1 MFKNKQKHF
10 LISVLLMILFLAA
23 SGTAFSADLNE
34 TSEVPEVSVCKDNL
48 ENSQNDV
55 VGSSEITLNGG
66 KFSDIQKA
74 IDNVGDGG
82 TIHLNGYYSAQNND
96 SVIYVNKNIRIAGGL
111 DTVLDGKNIS
121 CIFSIQKTG
130 SNCQISNL
138 KFVNGMDV
146 HGGAMIILGKNVVVE
161 NSVFENNYANH
172 SGGAIY
178 VLSIFNDSGRYP
190 EEGENLIIKNCNFTN
205 NFAQVA
211 AGAIGVYGNNTQ
223 VIGCNFVSNKVKPA
237 TNHKSYGGAIQIG
250 RDEYN
255 LCSYVVNCNFMG
267 NEAIAHDLNNSH
279 GGAGCVRAGITYQNC
294 KFINNSADQ
303 GGALTYHASGIIEDC
318 VFINNSAKLYGGALS
333 TGYMDMDMD
342 LKVINCNFEQNNAPY
357 GGAVQLKGKNI
368 EIQNSVFNKNTAAVN
383 GGAIN
388 IVAKTVAIGDT
399 EFNKNT
405 AHVNGGAI
413 YINGNKTVI
422 EDSSFMA
429 NEAIPDVEKLDDG
442 LGGAIYINS
451 SSATINKNIF
461 NNNVARNG
469 SAIYYDKSGLNC
481 IISDNAMAENQAW
494 VYALP
499 VYAKSIY
506 YGEDC
511 EVSATLFGGN
521 NIAKYNDLFVSNA
534 IYNNA
539 KQDKI
544 KVNGETPIL
553 GAVDN
558 GKLYQDSR
566 EYNMDI
572 LLTVTHEDGSVA
584 FNKTLKSDFKGQV
597 SNILKNLKPGRY
609 KISATHFEDTYYKY
623 IANVTYFSVF
633 PKADLQLNKSS
644 NLIDA
649 NYGDIVIWTLKITN
663 NGPNVGTGIRLKDL
677 ISDGLIILSCDDEN
691 YDKKTGIL
699 NIDSLN
705 IGESKIINIK
715 TLVNK
720 TGTFINE
727 ASVSGNEYDWD
738 LKNNNDSAGINVNPS
753 ADLAVEILVNDTN
766 PKFNSLVKWTL
777 RVNNNGPDE
786 ATGVVVVCDLLSKD
800 LIYLSSTGNY
810 DVKSGLWNIGTLEMG
825 KSVSIDIVTLV
836 NKTGKITNDANVS
849 GREYD
854 WNLSNNYDNKSID
867 VDVCADL
874 AIEKLV
880 NDTAP
885 KFNSLVEWTL
895 RVTNNGPDTATGVVV
910 CDILPEGLISIDKSF
925 NGTWNVGKLLNN
937 QTKELT
943 IICLV
948 NKTGKLVNIA
958 DIAGNEYD
966 CNLTNNIINKSIEV
980 ASSADLFVKK
990 YVNNTA
996 PDFGEIIKWSVVV
1009 SNNGPDIATNVQV
1022 NDLLDDGL
1030 IFVKSS
1036 STKGSY
1042 DAKSGIWAVDSLA
1055 PETDETL
1062 NIYCKVNKIGKILNF
1077 VSVNST
1083 QYDWNESNN
1092 HDNESV
1098 NAVKI
1103 ADLSVIKLINNSNP
1117 NYNDLIKWTI
1127 IVSNNGPNMATG
1139 VIVNDLLPKSVEY
1152 ISSYLSKG
1160 FYNPVNGIWDVGNL
1174 NAGEKLQL
1182 NIVSKIVKTGDITNV
1197 VNVKGNEKDSN
1208 LTNNHFEKSVH
1219 VKAAADLSIEKSV
1232 SKQEVN
1238 INDLIE
1244 YVIEIINNGPDSAE
1258 NIKVS
1263 ELLNPNLKVISF
1275 ESTKGNFNN
1284 TNNVLTIDSLVD
1296 GEKVRLTINAA
1307 ANVCGNFENKVAVSS
1322 DTFDYDKSNNHDGA
1336 SVFVSENTTEK
1347 IENPVNDTYLLVL
1360 AKNSLQ
1366 KSMISKL
1373 ENLTHLQSL
1382 TSIELP
1388 KTGLPIVLL
1397 LLVSM
1402 ISIGFLPIKISKK
1415 R

>member
-1 MFKNKQKHF
+1 MFKNKQKYF

-48 ENSQNDV
+48 ENSQNNV

-82 TIHLNGYYSAQNND
+82 TIYLNGYYSAQNND

-255 LCSYVVNCNFMG
+255 LCSYVVNCNFIG

-368 EIQNSVFNKNTAAVN
+368 EIQNSVFHKNTAAVN

-429 NEAIPDVEKLDDG
+429 NEAIPDVKKLDDG

-572 LLTVTHEDGSVA
+572 LLTVTHEDGSVV

-644 NLIDA
+644 SLIDA
-649 NYGDIVIWTLKITN
+649 NYGDIVIWTLKIIN

-677 ISDGLIILSCDDEN
+677 IPDGLIILSCDDEN

-705 IGESKIINIK
+705 MGESKIINIK

-777 RVNNNGPDE
+777 RVTNNGPDE
-786 ATGVVVVCDLLSKD
+786 ATGVVVCDLLSKD

-825 KSVSIDIVTLV
+825 KSVFIDIVTLV
-836 NKTGKITNDANVS
+836 NKTGKIANDANVS

-966 CNLTNNIINKSIEV
+966 CNLTNNIVNKSIEV
-980 ASSADLFVKK
+980 AQSADLFVKK

-1009 SNNGPDIATNVQV
+1009 SNNGPDIATNVRV

-1042 DAKSGIWAVDSLA
+1042 DAKSGIWTIDSLA

-1098 NAVKI
+1098 DAVKI

-1219 VKAAADLSIEKSV
+1219 VKPAADLSIEKSV

-1373 ENLTHLQSL
+1373 ENLTHPQSL
-1382 TSIELP
+1382 ISIELP

>member
-388 IVAKTVAIGDT
+388 IVAKTVAIGGT

-429 NEAIPDVEKLDDG
+429 NEAIPDVKKLDDG

-499 VYAKSIY
+499 IYAKSIY

-572 LLTVTHEDGSVA
+572 LLTVTHENGSVA

-677 ISDGLIILSCDDEN
+677 IPDGLIILSCDDEN
-691 YDKKTGIL
+691 YNKKTGIL

-705 IGESKIINIK
+705 MGESKIINIK

-777 RVNNNGPDE
+777 RVTNNGPDE
-786 ATGVVVVCDLLSKD
+786 ATGVVVCDLLSKD

-810 DVKSGLWNIGTLEMG
+810 DVKSGLWNIETLECG

-836 NKTGKITNDANVS
+836 NKTGKIANDASVS
-849 GREYD
+849 GKEYD
-854 WNLSNNYDNKSID
+854 WNLSNNYDNKSIA

-874 AIEKLV
+874 AIKKLV
-880 NDTAP
+880 NDTNP

-966 CNLTNNIINKSIEV
+966 CNLTNNIVNKSIEV

-1030 IFVKSS
+1030 IFVKSN
-1036 STKGSY
+1036 STKGNY
-1042 DAKSGIWAVDSLA
+1042 DVKSGIWTIDSLA

-1127 IVSNNGPNMATG
+1127 IVSNKGPNMATG

-1174 NAGEKLQL
+1174 NVGEKLQL

-1219 VKAAADLSIEKSV
+1219 VKPAADLSIEKSV

-1244 YVIEIINNGPDSAE
+1244 YVIEITNNGPDSAE

-1284 TNNVLTIDSLVD
+1284 TNNVLTIDSLVN

-1307 ANVCGNFENKVAVSS
+1307 ANACGKFENKVAVSS
-1322 DTFDYDKSNNHDGA
+1322 DTFDYDKSNNQDGT

-1373 ENLTHLQSL
+1373 ENLTHPQSL

>member
-294 KFINNSADQ
+294 KFIKNSADQ

-368 EIQNSVFNKNTAAVN
+368 EIQNSVFNKNTATVN

-388 IVAKTVAIGDT
+388 IVAKTVAIGGT

-429 NEAIPDVEKLDDG
+429 NEAIPDVKKLDDG

-499 VYAKSIY
+499 IYAKSIY

-609 KISATHFEDTYYKY
+609 RISATHFEDTYYKY

-644 NLIDA
+644 NLINA

-677 ISDGLIILSCDDEN
+677 IPDGLIILSCDDEN
-691 YDKKTGIL
+691 YNKKTGIL

-705 IGESKIINIK
+705 MGESKIINIK

-777 RVNNNGPDE
+777 RVTNNGPDE
-786 ATGVVVVCDLLSKD
+786 ATGVVVCDLLSKD

-810 DVKSGLWNIGTLEMG
+810 DVKSGLWNIETLESG

-836 NKTGKITNDANVS
+836 NKTGKIANDASVS
-849 GREYD
+849 GKEYD
-854 WNLSNNYDNKSID
+854 WNLSNNYDNKSIA

-874 AIEKLV
+874 AIKKLV
-880 NDTAP
+880 NDTNP

-925 NGTWNVGKLLNN
+925 NGTWNVGKLFNN

-966 CNLTNNIINKSIEV
+966 CNLTNNIVNKSIEV
-980 ASSADLFVKK
+980 AQSADLFVKK
-990 YVNNTA
+990 YVNNTS

-1036 STKGSY
+1036 STKGNY
-1042 DAKSGIWAVDSLA
+1042 DVKSGIWTIDSLA

-1098 NAVKI
+1098 DAVKI

-1127 IVSNNGPNMATG
+1127 FVSNNGPNMATG

-1219 VKAAADLSIEKSV
+1219 VKPAADLSIEKSV

-1307 ANVCGNFENKVAVSS
+1307 ANVCGKFENKVAVSS
-1322 DTFDYDKSNNHDGA
+1322 DTFDYDKSNNQDGT

-1373 ENLTHLQSL
+1373 ENLTHPQSL

>member
-111 DTVLDGKNIS
+111 DTILDGKNIS

-388 IVAKTVAIGDT
+388 IVAKTVAIGGT

-429 NEAIPDVEKLDDG
+429 NEAIPDVKKLDDG

-499 VYAKSIY
+499 IYAKSIY

-644 NLIDA
+644 NLINA

-677 ISDGLIILSCDDEN
+677 IPDGLIILSCDDEN
-691 YDKKTGIL
+691 YNKKTGIL

-705 IGESKIINIK
+705 MGESKIINIK

-777 RVNNNGPDE
+777 RVTNNGPDE
-786 ATGVVVVCDLLSKD
+786 ATGVVVCDLLSKD

-966 CNLTNNIINKSIEV
+966 CNLTNNIVNKSIEV
-980 ASSADLFVKK
+980 AQSADLFVKK
-990 YVNNTA
+990 YVNNTS

-1009 SNNGPDIATNVQV
+1009 SNNGPDIATNVRV

-1042 DAKSGIWAVDSLA
+1042 DAKSGIWTIDSLA

-1098 NAVKI
+1098 DTVKI

-1219 VKAAADLSIEKSV
+1219 VKPAADLSIEKSV

>member
-368 EIQNSVFNKNTAAVN
+368 EIQNSVFNKNTATVN

-388 IVAKTVAIGDT
+388 IVAKTVAIGGT

-429 NEAIPDVEKLDDG
+429 NEAIPDVKKLDDG

-499 VYAKSIY
+499 IYAKSIY

-609 KISATHFEDTYYKY
+609 RISATHFEDTYYKY

-644 NLIDA
+644 NLINA

-677 ISDGLIILSCDDEN
+677 IPDGLIILSCDDEN
-691 YDKKTGIL
+691 YNKKTGIL

-705 IGESKIINIK
+705 MGESKIINIK

-777 RVNNNGPDE
+777 RVTNNGPDE
-786 ATGVVVVCDLLSKD
+786 ATGVVVCDLLSKD

-810 DVKSGLWNIGTLEMG
+810 DVKSGLWNIETLESG

-836 NKTGKITNDANVS
+836 NKTGKIANDDSVS
-849 GREYD
+849 GNEYD
-854 WNLSNNYDNKSID
+854 WNLSNNYDNKSIA

-874 AIEKLV
+874 AIKKLV
-880 NDTAP
+880 NDTNP

-966 CNLTNNIINKSIEV
+966 CNLTNNIVNKSIEV
-980 ASSADLFVKK
+980 AQSADLFVKK
-990 YVNNTA
+990 YVNNTS

-1022 NDLLDDGL
+1022 NDLLDEGL

-1036 STKGSY
+1036 STKGNY
-1042 DAKSGIWAVDSLA
+1042 DVKSGIWTIDSLA

-1098 NAVKI
+1098 DAVKI

-1219 VKAAADLSIEKSV
+1219 VKPAADLSIEKSV

-1307 ANVCGNFENKVAVSS
+1307 ANVCGKFENKVAVSS
-1322 DTFDYDKSNNHDGA
+1322 DTFDYDKSNNQDGT

-1373 ENLTHLQSL
+1373 ENLTHPQSL

>member
-34 TSEVPEVSVCKDNL
+34 TSEVSEVSVCKDNL

-237 TNHKSYGGAIQIG
+237 INHKSYGGAIQIG

-255 LCSYVVNCNFMG
+255 LCSYVVNCNFIG

-388 IVAKTVAIGDT
+388 IVAKTVAIGGT

-429 NEAIPDVEKLDDG
+429 NEAIPDVKKLDDG

-499 VYAKSIY
+499 IYAKSIY

-644 NLIDA
+644 NLINA

-677 ISDGLIILSCDDEN
+677 IPDGLIILSCDDEN
-691 YDKKTGIL
+691 YNKKTGIL

-777 RVNNNGPDE
+777 RVTNNGPDE
-786 ATGVVVVCDLLSKD
+786 ATGVVVCDLLSKD

-810 DVKSGLWNIGTLEMG
+810 DVKSGLWNIETLESG

-836 NKTGKITNDANVS
+836 NKTGKIANDASVS
-849 GREYD
+849 GKEYD
-854 WNLSNNYDNKSID
+854 WNLSNNYDNKSIA

-874 AIEKLV
+874 AIKKLV
-880 NDTAP
+880 NDTNP

-966 CNLTNNIINKSIEV
+966 CNLTNNIVNKSIEV
-980 ASSADLFVKK
+980 AQSADLFVKK
-990 YVNNTA
+990 YVNNTS

-1036 STKGSY
+1036 STKGNY
-1042 DAKSGIWAVDSLA
+1042 DVKSGIWTIDSLA

-1174 NAGEKLQL
+1174 NVGEKLQL

-1219 VKAAADLSIEKSV
+1219 VKPAADLSIEKSV

-1244 YVIEIINNGPDSAE
+1244 YVIEITNNGPDSAE

-1284 TNNVLTIDSLVD
+1284 TNNVLTIDSLVN

-1307 ANVCGNFENKVAVSS
+1307 ANACGKFENKVAVSS
-1322 DTFDYDKSNNHDGA
+1322 DTFDYDKSNNQDGT

-1373 ENLTHLQSL
+1373 ENLTHPQSL

>member
-368 EIQNSVFNKNTAAVN
+368 EIQNSVFNKNTATVN

-388 IVAKTVAIGDT
+388 IVAKTVAIGGT

-429 NEAIPDVEKLDDG
+429 NEAIPDVKKLDDG

-494 VYALP
+494 VYALSI
-499 VYAKSIY
+499 YAKSIY

-609 KISATHFEDTYYKY
+609 RISATHFEDTYYKY

-644 NLIDA
+644 NLINA

-677 ISDGLIILSCDDEN
+677 IPDGLIILSCDDEN
-691 YDKKTGIL
+691 YNKKTGIL

-705 IGESKIINIK
+705 MGESKIINIK

-777 RVNNNGPDE
+777 RVTNNGPDE
-786 ATGVVVVCDLLSKD
+786 ATGVVVCDLLSKD

-810 DVKSGLWNIGTLEMG
+810 DVKSGLWNIETLESG

-836 NKTGKITNDANVS
+836 NKTGKIANDASVS
-849 GREYD
+849 GKEYD
-854 WNLSNNYDNKSID
+854 WNLSNNYDNKSIA

-874 AIEKLV
+874 AIKKLV
-880 NDTAP
+880 NDTNP

-925 NGTWNVGKLLNN
+925 NGTWNVGKLFNN

-966 CNLTNNIINKSIEV
+966 CNLTNNIVNKSIEV
-980 ASSADLFVKK
+980 AQSADLFVKK
-990 YVNNTA
+990 YVNNTS

-1036 STKGSY
+1036 STKGNY
-1042 DAKSGIWAVDSLA
+1042 DVKSGIWTIDSLA

-1098 NAVKI
+1098 DAVKI

-1208 LTNNHFEKSVH
+1208 LTNNHFKKSVH
-1219 VKAAADLSIEKSV
+1219 VKPAADLSIEKSV

-1244 YVIEIINNGPDSAE
+1244 YVIEITNNGPDSAE

-1284 TNNVLTIDSLVD
+1284 TNNVLTIDSLVN

-1307 ANVCGNFENKVAVSS
+1307 ANAWGKFENKVAVSS
-1322 DTFDYDKSNNHDGA
+1322 DTFDYDKSNNQDGT

-1347 IENPVNDTYLLVL
+1347 IEDPVNDTYLLVL

-1366 KSMISKL
+1366 KSMVSKL
-1373 ENLTHLQSL
+1373 ENLTHSQSL

>member
-1 MFKNKQKHF
+1 MFKNKQKYF

-23 SGTAFSADLNE
+23 LGTAFSADLNE
-34 TSEVPEVSVCKDNL
+34 TSKVPEVSVCKDNL
-48 ENSQNDV
+48 ENSQNDI

-74 IDNVGDGG
+74 IDDIDNGG
-82 TIHLNGYYSAQNND
+82 TIHLNGYYSAQNKD
-96 SVIYVNKNIRIAGGL
+96 SHVYVNKNINIVGGS

-138 KFVNGMDV
+138 KFVNGMSG
-146 HGGAMIILGKNVVVE
+146 HGGAMIVLGKNVVIKD
-161 NSVFENNYANH
+161 SVFENNYADYA
-172 SGGAIY
+172 GAAIY
-178 VLSIFNDSGRYP
+178 VCSIFNDSGKYP

-211 AGAIGVYGNNTQ
+211 AGAIGVYGNNTK
-223 VIGCNFVSNKVKPA
+223 VIGCNFVSNKVKP
-237 TNHKSYGGAIQIG
+237 TSNHEAYGGAIQIG

-255 LCSYVVNCNFMG
+255 LCSYVVNCSFINNG
-267 NEAIAHDLNNSH
+267 AIGRNLNNSH
-279 GGAGCVRAGITYQNC
+279 GGAGCVRAGIIYQNC
-294 KFINNSADQ
+294 KFINNSAGQ
-303 GGALTYHASGIIEDC
+303 GGALTYHASGSIEDC

-333 TGYMDMDMD
+333 TGYIDGDME
-342 LKVINCNFEQNNAPY
+342 LIVVNCNFEQNNAPY

-368 EIQNSVFNKNTAAVN
+368 EIHKSIFNKNIAAIN

-388 IVAKTVAIGDT
+388 IIAKTVTVDDV
-399 EFNKNT
+399 EFNKNI
-405 AHVNGGAI
+405 ANVNGGAI
-413 YINGNKTVI
+413 YINGDKTTIV
-422 EDSSFMA
+422 DSSFIA
-429 NEAIPDVEKLDDG
+429 NEAIPDAKKLDDG

-499 VYAKSIY
+499 IYAKSIY

-572 LLTVTHEDGSVA
+572 LLTVTHEEGSVA
-584 FNKTLKSDFKGQV
+584 FNKTLKSDFKGYV

-609 KISATHFEDTYYKY
+609 KVSATHFEDTYYKY
-623 IANVTYFSVF
+623 ITNVTYFSVY

-644 NLIDA
+644 NGIDV
-649 NYGDIVIWTLKITN
+649 NYGDVVIWTLKITN
-663 NGPNVGTGIRLKDL
+663 NGPNIGTGIRLKDL
-677 ISDGLIILSCDDEN
+677 ISEGLIILSCDDEN

-727 ASVSGNEYDWD
+727 ASVSGNEYDWN
-738 LKNNNDSAGINVNPS
+738 LKNNNDSASLNVNPS
-753 ADLAVEILVNDTN
+753 ADLAIEMGVNDTTPN
-766 PKFNSLVKWTL
+766 FNSLVKWTL
-777 RVNNNGPDE
+777 NVTNNGPDK
-786 ATGVVVVCDLLSKD
+786 ATDVVVCDLLSKD

-810 DVKSGLWNIGTLEMG
+810 DVKSELWNIGTLERG

-836 NKTGKITNDANVS
+836 NKTGKITNDASVS

-854 WNLSNNYDNKSID
+854 WNLTNNYDNQSID
-867 VDVCADL
+867 VEVCADL

-880 NDTAP
+880 NDTNP

-925 NGTWNVGKLLNN
+925 NGRWNVGKLINN

-966 CNLTNNIINKSIEV
+966 CNLTNNIVNKSIEV
-980 ASSADLFVKK
+980 AQSADLFVKK
-990 YVNNTA
+990 YVNNTS

-1036 STKGSY
+1036 STKGNY
-1042 DAKSGIWAVDSLA
+1042 DVKSGIWTIDSLA

-1077 VSVNST
+1077 GSVNST

-1219 VKAAADLSIEKSV
+1219 VKPAADLSIEKSV

-1244 YVIEIINNGPDSAE
+1244 YVIEITNNGPDSAE

-1284 TNNVLTIDSLVD
+1284 TNNVLTIDSLAY

-1307 ANVCGNFENKVAVSS
+1307 ANACGKFENKVAVSS
-1322 DTFDYDKSNNHDGA
+1322 DTFDYDKSNNQDGT

-1366 KSMISKL
+1366 KSMVSKL
-1373 ENLTHLQSL
+1373 ENLTHPHSL
-1382 TSIELP
+1382 TTIELP

>member
-23 SGTAFSADLNE
+23 LGTAFSADLNE

-48 ENSQNDV
+48 ENSQNDI

-74 IDNVGDGG
+74 IDDIDNGG
-82 TIHLNGYYSAQNND
+82 TIHLNGYYSAQNKD
-96 SVIYVNKNIRIAGGL
+96 SHVYVNKNINIVGGS

-138 KFVNGMDV
+138 KFVNGMSG
-146 HGGAMIILGKNVVVE
+146 HGGAMIVLGKNVVIKD
-161 NSVFENNYANH
+161 SVFENNYADYA
-172 SGGAIY
+172 GAAIY
-178 VLSIFNDSGRYP
+178 VCSIFNDSGKYP

-211 AGAIGVYGNNTQ
+211 AGAIGVYGNNTK
-223 VIGCNFVSNKVKPA
+223 VIGCNFVSNKVKP
-237 TNHKSYGGAIQIG
+237 TSNHEAYGGAIQIG

-255 LCSYVVNCNFMG
+255 LCSYVVNCSFINNG
-267 NEAIAHDLNNSH
+267 AIGRNLNNSH
-279 GGAGCVRAGITYQNC
+279 GGAGCVRAGIIYQNC
-294 KFINNSADQ
+294 KFINNSAGQ
-303 GGALTYHASGIIEDC
+303 GGALTYHASGSIEDC

-333 TGYMDMDMD
+333 TGYIDGDME
-342 LKVINCNFEQNNAPY
+342 LIVVNCNFEQNNAPY

-368 EIQNSVFNKNTAAVN
+368 EIHKSIFNKNIAAIN

-388 IVAKTVAIGDT
+388 IIAKTVTVDDV
-399 EFNKNT
+399 EFNKNI
-405 AHVNGGAI
+405 ANVNGGAI
-413 YINGNKTVI
+413 YINGDKTTIV
-422 EDSSFMA
+422 DSSFIA
-429 NEAIPDVEKLDDG
+429 NEAIPDAKKLDDG

-499 VYAKSIY
+499 IYAKSIY

-644 NLIDA
+644 NLINA

-677 ISDGLIILSCDDEN
+677 ISEGLIILSCDDEN
-691 YDKKTGIL
+691 YNKKTGIL

-777 RVNNNGPDE
+777 RVTNNGPDE
-786 ATGVVVVCDLLSKD
+786 ATGVVVCDLLSKD
-800 LIYLSSTGNY
+800 LIYLSSTENY
-810 DVKSGLWNIGTLEMG
+810 DVKSGLWNIETLESG

-836 NKTGKITNDANVS
+836 NKTGKIANDASVS
-849 GREYD
+849 GKEYD
-854 WNLSNNYDNKSID
+854 WNLSNNYDNKFIA

-874 AIEKLV
+874 AIKKLV
-880 NDTAP
+880 NDTNP

-966 CNLTNNIINKSIEV
+966 CNLTNNIVNKSIEV
-980 ASSADLFVKK
+980 AQSADLFVKK

-1022 NDLLDDGL
+1022 NDLLDGGL

-1036 STKGSY
+1036 STKGNY
-1042 DAKSGIWAVDSLA
+1042 DVKSGIWTIDSLA

-1160 FYNPVNGIWDVGNL
+1160 FYNLVNGIWDVGNL

-1244 YVIEIINNGPDSAE
+1244 YVIEITNNGPDSAE

-1284 TNNVLTIDSLVD
+1284 TNNVLTIDSLAY

-1307 ANVCGNFENKVAVSS
+1307 ANACGKFENKVAVSS
-1322 DTFDYDKSNNHDGA
+1322 DTFDYDKSNNQNGT

-1366 KSMISKL
+1366 KSMVSKL
-1373 ENLTHLQSL
+1373 ENLTHPQSL
-1382 TSIELP
+1382 TTIELP

>member
-1 MFKNKQKHF
+1 MFKNKQKYF

-48 ENSQNDV
+48 ENSQNNV

-82 TIHLNGYYSAQNND
+82 TIYLNGYYSAQNND

-255 LCSYVVNCNFMG
+255 LCSYVVNCNFIG

-429 NEAIPDVEKLDDG
+429 NEAIPDVKKLDDG

-499 VYAKSIY
+499 IYAKSIY

-644 NLIDA
+644 NLINA

-677 ISDGLIILSCDDEN
+677 IPNGLIILSCDDEN
-691 YDKKTGIL
+691 YNKKTGIL

-705 IGESKIINIK
+705 MGESKIINIK

-786 ATGVVVVCDLLSKD
+786 ATGVVVCDLLSKD

-836 NKTGKITNDANVS
+836 NKTGKIANDASVS
-849 GREYD
+849 GKEYD
-854 WNLSNNYDNKSID
+854 WNLSNNYDNKSIA

-874 AIEKLV
+874 AIKKLV
-880 NDTAP
+880 NDTNP

-966 CNLTNNIINKSIEV
+966 CNLTNDIVNKSIEV
-980 ASSADLFVKK
+980 AQSADLFVKK
-990 YVNNTA
+990 YVNNTS

-1036 STKGSY
+1036 STKGNY
-1042 DAKSGIWAVDSLA
+1042 DVKSGIWTIDSLA

-1098 NAVKI
+1098 DAVKI
-1103 ADLSVIKLINNSNP
+1103 ADLSVIKSINNSNP

-1160 FYNPVNGIWDVGNL
+1160 FYNPVNGTWDVGNL
-1174 NAGEKLQL
+1174 NVGEKLQL

-1219 VKAAADLSIEKSV
+1219 VKPAADLSIEKSV

-1244 YVIEIINNGPDSAE
+1244 YVIEITNNGPDSAE

-1284 TNNVLTIDSLVD
+1284 TNNVLTIDSLVN

-1307 ANVCGNFENKVAVSS
+1307 ANACGKFENKVAVSS
-1322 DTFDYDKSNNHDGA
+1322 DTFDYDKSNNQDGT

-1347 IENPVNDTYLLVL
+1347 IENPVNDTYILVL

-1373 ENLTHLQSL
+1373 ENLTHPQSL

>member
-368 EIQNSVFNKNTAAVN
+368 EIQNSVFNKNTATVN

-388 IVAKTVAIGDT
+388 IVAKTVAIGGT

-429 NEAIPDVEKLDDG
+429 NEAIPDVKKLDDG

-499 VYAKSIY
+499 IYAKSIY

-644 NLIDA
+644 NLINA

-677 ISDGLIILSCDDEN
+677 IPDGLIILSCDDEN
-691 YDKKTGIL
+691 YNKKTGIL

-705 IGESKIINIK
+705 MGESKIINIK

-753 ADLAVEILVNDTN
+753 ADLAVKILVNDTN

-777 RVNNNGPDE
+777 RVTNNGPDE
-786 ATGVVVVCDLLSKD
+786 ATGVVVCDLLSKD

-810 DVKSGLWNIGTLEMG
+810 DVKSGLWNIETLESG

-836 NKTGKITNDANVS
+836 NKTGKIANDASVS
-849 GREYD
+849 GKEYD
-854 WNLSNNYDNKSID
+854 WNLSNNYDNKSIA

-874 AIEKLV
+874 AIKKLV
-880 NDTAP
+880 NDTNP

-966 CNLTNNIINKSIEV
+966 CNLTNNIVNKSIEV
-980 ASSADLFVKK
+980 AQSADLFVKK

-1036 STKGSY
+1036 STKGNY
-1042 DAKSGIWAVDSLA
+1042 DVKSGIWTIDSLA

-1098 NAVKI
+1098 DAVKI

-1174 NAGEKLQL
+1174 NVGEKLQL

-1219 VKAAADLSIEKSV
+1219 VKPAADLSIEKSV

-1244 YVIEIINNGPDSAE
+1244 YVIEITNNGPDSAE

-1263 ELLNPNLKVISF
+1263 ELLNTNLKVISF

-1284 TNNVLTIDSLVD
+1284 TNNVLTIDSLAY

-1307 ANVCGNFENKVAVSS
+1307 ANVCGKFENKVAVSS
-1322 DTFDYDKSNNHDGA
+1322 DTFDYDKSNNQDGT

-1366 KSMISKL
+1366 KSVISKL
-1373 ENLTHLQSL
+1373 ENLTHPQSL

>member
-1 MFKNKQKHF
+1 
-10 LISVLLMILFLAA
+10 MILFLAA
-23 SGTAFSADLNE
+23 LGTAFSADLNE

-146 HGGAMIILGKNVVVE
+146 HGGAMIILGKNVVLE

-429 NEAIPDVEKLDDG
+429 NEAIPDVKKLDDG

-499 VYAKSIY
+499 IYAKSIY

-644 NLIDA
+644 NLINA

-677 ISDGLIILSCDDEN
+677 IPDGLIILSCDDEN
-691 YDKKTGIL
+691 YNKKTGIL

-777 RVNNNGPDE
+777 RVTNNGPDE
-786 ATGVVVVCDLLSKD
+786 ATGVVVCDLLSKD

-810 DVKSGLWNIGTLEMG
+810 DVKSGLWSIGTLEMG

-836 NKTGKITNDANVS
+836 NKTGKIANDASVS
-849 GREYD
+849 GKEYD
-854 WNLSNNYDNKSID
+854 WNLSNNYDNKSIA

-874 AIEKLV
+874 AIKKLV
-880 NDTAP
+880 NDTNP

-966 CNLTNNIINKSIEV
+966 CNLTNNIVNKSIEV
-980 ASSADLFVKK
+980 AQSADLFVKK
-990 YVNNTA
+990 YVNNTS

-1036 STKGSY
+1036 STKGNY
-1042 DAKSGIWAVDSLA
+1042 DAKSGIWTIDSLA

-1127 IVSNNGPNMATG
+1127 IVSNKGPNMATG

-1174 NAGEKLQL
+1174 NVGEKLQL

-1219 VKAAADLSIEKSV
+1219 VKPAADLSIEKSV

-1244 YVIEIINNGPDSAE
+1244 YVIEITNNGPDSAE

-1284 TNNVLTIDSLVD
+1284 TNNVLTIDSLVN

-1307 ANVCGNFENKVAVSS
+1307 ANACGKFENKVAVSS
-1322 DTFDYDKSNNHDGA
+1322 DTFDYDKSNNQDGT

-1373 ENLTHLQSL
+1373 ENLTHPQSL

>member
-255 LCSYVVNCNFMG
+255 LCSYVVNCNFMS

-388 IVAKTVAIGDT
+388 IVAKTVAIGGT

-429 NEAIPDVEKLDDG
+429 NEAIPDVKKLDDG

-499 VYAKSIY
+499 IYAKSIY

-609 KISATHFEDTYYKY
+609 RISATHFEDTYYKY

-644 NLIDA
+644 NLINA

-677 ISDGLIILSCDDEN
+677 IPDGLIILSCDNEN

-777 RVNNNGPDE
+777 RVTNNGPDE
-786 ATGVVVVCDLLSKD
+786 ATGVVVCDLLSKD

-966 CNLTNNIINKSIEV
+966 CNLTNNIVNKSIEV
-980 ASSADLFVKK
+980 AQSADLFVKK
-990 YVNNTA
+990 YVNNTS

-1036 STKGSY
+1036 STKGNY
-1042 DAKSGIWAVDSLA
+1042 DVKSGIWTIDSLA

-1127 IVSNNGPNMATG
+1127 IVSNKGPNMATG
-1139 VIVNDLLPKSVEY
+1139 VTVNDLLPKSVEY

-1219 VKAAADLSIEKSV
+1219 VKPAADLSIEKSV

-1244 YVIEIINNGPDSAE
+1244 YVIEITNNGPDSAE

-1284 TNNVLTIDSLVD
+1284 TNNVLTIDSLVN

-1307 ANVCGNFENKVAVSS
+1307 ANACGKFENKVAVSS
-1322 DTFDYDKSNNHDGA
+1322 DTFDYDKSNNQDGT

-1373 ENLTHLQSL
+1373 ENLTHPQSL

>member
-1 MFKNKQKHF
+1 MFKNKQKYF

-48 ENSQNDV
+48 ENSQNDI

-74 IDNVGDGG
+74 IDDIDNGG
-82 TIHLNGYYSAQNND
+82 TIHLNGYYSAQNKD
-96 SVIYVNKNIRIAGGL
+96 SHVYVNKNINIVGGS

-138 KFVNGMDV
+138 KFVNGMSG
-146 HGGAMIILGKNVVVE
+146 HGGAMIVLGKNVVIKD
-161 NSVFENNYANH
+161 SVFENNYADYA
-172 SGGAIY
+172 GAAIY
-178 VLSIFNDSGRYP
+178 VCSIFNDSGKYP

-211 AGAIGVYGNNTQ
+211 AGAIGVYGNNTK
-223 VIGCNFVSNKVKPA
+223 VIGCNFVSNKVKP
-237 TNHKSYGGAIQIG
+237 TSNHEAYGGAIQIG

-255 LCSYVVNCNFMG
+255 LCSYVVNCSFINNG
-267 NEAIAHDLNNSH
+267 AIGRNLNNSH
-279 GGAGCVRAGITYQNC
+279 GGAGCVRAGIIYQNC
-294 KFINNSADQ
+294 KFINNSAGQ
-303 GGALTYHASGIIEDC
+303 GGALTYHASGSIEDC

-333 TGYMDMDMD
+333 TGYIDGDME
-342 LKVINCNFEQNNAPY
+342 LIVVNCNFEQNNAPY

-368 EIQNSVFNKNTAAVN
+368 EIHKSIFNKNIAAIN

-388 IVAKTVAIGDT
+388 IIAKTVTVDDV
-399 EFNKNT
+399 EFNKNI
-405 AHVNGGAI
+405 ANVNGGAI
-413 YINGNKTVI
+413 YINGDKTTIV
-422 EDSSFMA
+422 DSSFIA
-429 NEAIPDVEKLDDG
+429 NEAIPDAKKLDDG
-442 LGGAIYINS
+442 LGGAIYVNS

-461 NNNVARNG
+461 NNNIARNG

-481 IISDNAMAENQAW
+481 VISDNAMAENQAW

-499 VYAKSIY
+499 ICAKNIY
-506 YGEDC
+506 YGDDC
-511 EVSATLFGGN
+511 EVSATIFGGN

-609 KISATHFEDTYYKY
+609 KVSATHFEDTYYKY

-644 NLIDA
+644 NGIDV

-663 NGPNVGTGIRLKDL
+663 NGPNIGTGIRLKDL
-677 ISDGLIILSCDDEN
+677 ISEGLIILSCDDEN

-727 ASVSGNEYDWD
+727 ASVSGNEYDWN
-738 LKNNNDSAGINVNPS
+738 LKNNNDSASLNVNPS
-753 ADLAVEILVNDTN
+753 ADLAIEMGVNDTTPN
-766 PKFNSLVKWTL
+766 FNSLVKWTL
-777 RVNNNGPDE
+777 NVTNNGPDK
-786 ATGVVVVCDLLSKD
+786 ATDVVVCDLLSKD

-810 DVKSGLWNIGTLEMG
+810 DVKSELWNIGTLERG

-836 NKTGKITNDANVS
+836 NKTGKITNDASVS

-854 WNLSNNYDNKSID
+854 WNLTNNYDNQSID
-867 VDVCADL
+867 VEVCADL

-880 NDTAP
+880 NDTNP

-925 NGTWNVGKLLNN
+925 NGRWNVGKLINN

-948 NKTGKLVNIA
+948 NKTGKLVNID

-966 CNLTNNIINKSIEV
+966 CNLTNNIVNKSIEV
-980 ASSADLFVKK
+980 AQSADLFVKK
-990 YVNNTA
+990 YVNNTS

-1036 STKGSY
+1036 STKGNY
-1042 DAKSGIWAVDSLA
+1042 DVKSGIWTIDSLA

-1077 VSVNST
+1077 GSVNST

-1208 LTNNHFEKSVH
+1208 LTNNYFEKSVH
-1219 VKAAADLSIEKSV
+1219 VKPAADLSIEKSV

-1244 YVIEIINNGPDSAE
+1244 YVIEITNNGPDSAE

-1284 TNNVLTIDSLVD
+1284 TNNVLTIDSLAY

-1307 ANVCGNFENKVAVSS
+1307 ANACGKFENKVAVSS
-1322 DTFDYDKSNNHDGA
+1322 DTFDYDKSNNQDGT

-1366 KSMISKL
+1366 KSMVSKL
-1373 ENLTHLQSL
+1373 ENLTHPQSL
-1382 TSIELP
+1382 TTIELP

>member
-1 MFKNKQKHF
+1 MFKNKLKHF

-130 SNCQISNL
+130 SNCQISSL

-357 GGAVQLKGKNI
+357 GGAVHLKGKNI

-388 IVAKTVAIGDT
+388 IVAKTVAIGGT

-429 NEAIPDVEKLDDG
+429 NEAIPDVKKLDDG

-499 VYAKSIY
+499 IYAKSIY

-644 NLIDA
+644 NLINA

-677 ISDGLIILSCDDEN
+677 IPDGLIILSCDDEN
-691 YDKKTGIL
+691 YNKKTGIL

-705 IGESKIINIK
+705 MGESKIINIK

-777 RVNNNGPDE
+777 RVTNNGPDE
-786 ATGVVVVCDLLSKD
+786 ATGVVVCDLLSKD

-810 DVKSGLWNIGTLEMG
+810 DVKSGLWNIETLESG

-836 NKTGKITNDANVS
+836 NKTGKIANDASVS
-849 GREYD
+849 GKEYD
-854 WNLSNNYDNKSID
+854 WNLSNNYDNKSIA
-867 VDVCADL
+867 VDVCVDL
-874 AIEKLV
+874 AIKKLV
-880 NDTAP
+880 NDTNP

-966 CNLTNNIINKSIEV
+966 CNLTNNIVNKSIEV
-980 ASSADLFVKK
+980 AQSADLFVKK
-990 YVNNTA
+990 YVNNTS

-1022 NDLLDDGL
+1022 NDLLDGGL

-1036 STKGSY
+1036 STKGNY
-1042 DAKSGIWAVDSLA
+1042 DVKSGIWTIDSLA

-1117 NYNDLIKWTI
+1117 NYDDLIKWTI

-1160 FYNPVNGIWDVGNL
+1160 FYNPVNGICDVGNL

-1208 LTNNHFEKSVH
+1208 LTNNHFEKSVY
-1219 VKAAADLSIEKSV
+1219 VKPAADLSIEKSV

-1244 YVIEIINNGPDSAE
+1244 YVIEITNNGPDSAE

-1284 TNNVLTIDSLVD
+1284 TNNVLTIDSLVN

-1307 ANVCGNFENKVAVSS
+1307 ANACGKFENKVAVSS
-1322 DTFDYDKSNNHDGA
+1322 DTFDYDKSNNQDGT

-1373 ENLTHLQSL
+1373 KNLTHPQSL

>member
-255 LCSYVVNCNFMG
+255 LCSYVVNCNFIG

-368 EIQNSVFNKNTAAVN
+368 EIQNSVFNKNTATVN

-388 IVAKTVAIGDT
+388 IVAKTVAIGGT

-429 NEAIPDVEKLDDG
+429 NEAIPDVKKLDDG

-499 VYAKSIY
+499 IYAKSIY

-644 NLIDA
+644 NLINA

-677 ISDGLIILSCDDEN
+677 IPDGLIILSCDDEN
-691 YDKKTGIL
+691 YNKKTGIL

-705 IGESKIINIK
+705 MGESKIINIK

-777 RVNNNGPDE
+777 RVTNNGPDE
-786 ATGVVVVCDLLSKD
+786 ATGVVVCDLLSKD

-810 DVKSGLWNIGTLEMG
+810 DVKSGLWNIETLESG

-836 NKTGKITNDANVS
+836 NKTGKIANDASVS
-849 GREYD
+849 GKEYD
-854 WNLSNNYDNKSID
+854 WNLSNNYDNKSIA

-874 AIEKLV
+874 AIKKLV
-880 NDTAP
+880 NDTNP

-966 CNLTNNIINKSIEV
+966 CNLTNNIVNKSIEV
-980 ASSADLFVKK
+980 AQSADLFVKK
-990 YVNNTA
+990 YVNNTS

-1036 STKGSY
+1036 STKGNY
-1042 DAKSGIWAVDSLA
+1042 DVKSGIWTIDSLA

-1219 VKAAADLSIEKSV
+1219 VKPAADLSIEKSV

-1244 YVIEIINNGPDSAE
+1244 YVIEITNNGPDSAE
-1258 NIKVS
+1258 NINVS

-1284 TNNVLTIDSLVD
+1284 TNNVLTIDSLAY

-1307 ANVCGNFENKVAVSS
+1307 ANACGKFENKVAVSS
-1322 DTFDYDKSNNHDGA
+1322 DTFDYDKSNNQDGT

-1373 ENLTHLQSL
+1373 ENLTHPHSL

>member
-255 LCSYVVNCNFMG
+255 LCSYVVNCNFIG

-388 IVAKTVAIGDT
+388 IVAKTVAIGGT

-429 NEAIPDVEKLDDG
+429 NEAIPDVKKLDDG

-499 VYAKSIY
+499 IYAKSIY

-644 NLIDA
+644 NLINA

-677 ISDGLIILSCDDEN
+677 IPDGLIILSCDDEN
-691 YDKKTGIL
+691 YNKKTGIL

-705 IGESKIINIK
+705 MGESKIINIK

-753 ADLAVEILVNDTN
+753 ADLAVKILVNDTN

-777 RVNNNGPDE
+777 RVTNNGPDE
-786 ATGVVVVCDLLSKD
+786 ATGVVVCDLLSKD

-810 DVKSGLWNIGTLEMG
+810 DVKSGLWNIETLESG

-836 NKTGKITNDANVS
+836 NKTGKIANDASVS
-849 GREYD
+849 GKEYD
-854 WNLSNNYDNKSID
+854 WNLSNNYDNKSIA

-874 AIEKLV
+874 AIKKLV
-880 NDTAP
+880 NDTNP

-895 RVTNNGPDTATGVVV
+895 RVTNNGPDTATGVFV

-966 CNLTNNIINKSIEV
+966 CNLTNNIVNKSIEV
-980 ASSADLFVKK
+980 AQSANLFVKK
-990 YVNNTA
+990 YVNNTS

-1036 STKGSY
+1036 STKGNY
-1042 DAKSGIWAVDSLA
+1042 DVKSGIWTIDSLA

-1127 IVSNNGPNMATG
+1127 IVSNKGPNMATG
-1139 VIVNDLLPKSVEY
+1139 VTVNDLLPKSVEY

-1219 VKAAADLSIEKSV
+1219 VKPAADLSIEKSV

-1244 YVIEIINNGPDSAE
+1244 YVIEITNNGPDSAE

-1284 TNNVLTIDSLVD
+1284 TNNVLTIDSLVN

-1307 ANVCGNFENKVAVSS
+1307 ANACGKFENKVAVSS
-1322 DTFDYDKSNNHDGA
+1322 DTFDYDKSNNQDGT

-1373 ENLTHLQSL
+1373 ENLTHPQSL

>member
-368 EIQNSVFNKNTAAVN
+368 EIQNSVFNKNTATVN

-388 IVAKTVAIGDT
+388 IVAKTVAIGGT

-429 NEAIPDVEKLDDG
+429 NEAIPDVKKLDDG

-499 VYAKSIY
+499 IYAKSIY

-609 KISATHFEDTYYKY
+609 RISATHFEDTYYKY

-644 NLIDA
+644 NLINA

-677 ISDGLIILSCDDEN
+677 IPDGLIILSCDDEN
-691 YDKKTGIL
+691 YNKKTGIL

-705 IGESKIINIK
+705 MGESKIINIK

-777 RVNNNGPDE
+777 RVTNNGPDE
-786 ATGVVVVCDLLSKD
+786 ATGVVVCDLLSKD

-810 DVKSGLWNIGTLEMG
+810 DVKSGLWNIGTLERG

-836 NKTGKITNDANVS
+836 NKTGKIANDASVS
-849 GREYD
+849 GKEYD
-854 WNLSNNYDNKSID
+854 WNLSNNYDNKSIA

-874 AIEKLV
+874 AIKKLV
-880 NDTAP
+880 NDTNP

-925 NGTWNVGKLLNN
+925 NGTWNVGKLFNN

-966 CNLTNNIINKSIEV
+966 CNLTNNIVNKSIEV
-980 ASSADLFVKK
+980 AQSADLFVKK
-990 YVNNTA
+990 YVNNTS

-1036 STKGSY
+1036 STKGNY
-1042 DAKSGIWAVDSLA
+1042 DVKSGIWTIDSLA

-1098 NAVKI
+1098 DAVKI

-1208 LTNNHFEKSVH
+1208 LTNNHFKKSVH
-1219 VKAAADLSIEKSV
+1219 VKPAADLSIEKSV

-1244 YVIEIINNGPDSAE
+1244 YVIEITNNGPDSAE

-1284 TNNVLTIDSLVD
+1284 TNNVLTIDSLVN

-1307 ANVCGNFENKVAVSS
+1307 ANVCGKFENKVAVSS
-1322 DTFDYDKSNNHDGA
+1322 DTFDYDKSNNQDGT

-1373 ENLTHLQSL
+1373 ENLTHPQSL

>member
-255 LCSYVVNCNFMG
+255 LCSYVVNCNFIG

-357 GGAVQLKGKNI
+357 GGAVHLKGKNI

-388 IVAKTVAIGDT
+388 IVAKTVAIGGT

-429 NEAIPDVEKLDDG
+429 NEAIPDVKKLDDG

-499 VYAKSIY
+499 IYVKSIY

-597 SNILKNLKPGRY
+597 SNILKNLKSGRY

-644 NLIDA
+644 NLINA

-677 ISDGLIILSCDDEN
+677 IPDGLIILSCDDEN
-691 YDKKTGIL
+691 YNKKTGIL

-705 IGESKIINIK
+705 MGESKIINIK

-777 RVNNNGPDE
+777 RVINNGPDE
-786 ATGVVVVCDLLSKD
+786 ATGVVVCDLLSKD

-810 DVKSGLWNIGTLEMG
+810 DVKSGLWNIETLESG

-1036 STKGSY
+1036 STKGNY
-1042 DAKSGIWAVDSLA
+1042 DVKSGIWTIDSLA

-1160 FYNPVNGIWDVGNL
+1160 FYNLVNGIWDVGNL

-1182 NIVSKIVKTGDITNV
+1182 NIVFKIVKTGDITNV

-1208 LTNNHFEKSVH
+1208 LTNNHFEKSVY
-1219 VKAAADLSIEKSV
+1219 VKPAADLSIEKSV

-1244 YVIEIINNGPDSAE
+1244 YVIEITNNGPDSAE

-1284 TNNVLTIDSLVD
+1284 TNNVLTIDSLVN

-1307 ANVCGNFENKVAVSS
+1307 ANACGKFENKVAVSS
-1322 DTFDYDKSNNHDGA
+1322 DTFDYDKSNNQDGT

-1366 KSMISKL
+1366 KSMVSKL
-1373 ENLTHLQSL
+1373 ENLTHPQSL

>member
-255 LCSYVVNCNFMG
+255 LCSYVVNCNFMS

-388 IVAKTVAIGDT
+388 IVAKTVAIGGT

-429 NEAIPDVEKLDDG
+429 NEAIPDVKKLDDG

-499 VYAKSIY
+499 IYAKSIY

-644 NLIDA
+644 NLINA

-677 ISDGLIILSCDDEN
+677 IPDGLIILSCDDEN
-691 YDKKTGIL
+691 YNKKTGIL

-705 IGESKIINIK
+705 MGESKIINIK

-777 RVNNNGPDE
+777 RVTNNGPDE
-786 ATGVVVVCDLLSKD
+786 ATGVVVCDLLSKD

-810 DVKSGLWNIGTLEMG
+810 DVKSGLWNIETLESG

-836 NKTGKITNDANVS
+836 NKTGKIANDASVS
-849 GREYD
+849 GKEYD
-854 WNLSNNYDNKSID
+854 WNLSNNYDNKSIA

-874 AIEKLV
+874 AIKKLV
-880 NDTAP
+880 NDTNP

-966 CNLTNNIINKSIEV
+966 CNLTNNIVNKSIEV
-980 ASSADLFVKK
+980 AQSADLFVKK
-990 YVNNTA
+990 YVNNTS

-1036 STKGSY
+1036 STKGNY
-1042 DAKSGIWAVDSLA
+1042 DVKSGIWTIDSLA

-1127 IVSNNGPNMATG
+1127 IVSNKGPNMATG
-1139 VIVNDLLPKSVEY
+1139 VTVNDLLPKSVEY

-1219 VKAAADLSIEKSV
+1219 VKPAADLSIEKSV

-1244 YVIEIINNGPDSAE
+1244 YVIEITNNGPDSAE

-1284 TNNVLTIDSLVD
+1284 TNNVLTIDSLVN

-1307 ANVCGNFENKVAVSS
+1307 ANACGKFENKVAVSS
-1322 DTFDYDKSNNHDGA
+1322 DTFDYDKSNNQDGT

-1366 KSMISKL
+1366 KSMVSKL
-1373 ENLTHLQSL
+1373 ENLTHPQSL

>member
-1 MFKNKQKHF
+1 MFKNKQKYF

-23 SGTAFSADLNE
+23 LGTAFSADLNE

-48 ENSQNDV
+48 ENSQNDI

-74 IDNVGDGG
+74 IDDIDNGG
-82 TIHLNGYYSAQNND
+82 TIHLNGYYSAQNKD
-96 SVIYVNKNIRIAGGL
+96 SHVYVNKNINIVGGS

-138 KFVNGMDV
+138 KFVNGMSG
-146 HGGAMIILGKNVVVE
+146 HGGAMIVLGKNVVIKD
-161 NSVFENNYANH
+161 SVFENNYADYA
-172 SGGAIY
+172 GAAIY
-178 VLSIFNDSGRYP
+178 VCSIFNDSGKYP

-211 AGAIGVYGNNTQ
+211 AGAIGVYGNNTK
-223 VIGCNFVSNKVKPA
+223 VIGCNFVSNKVKP
-237 TNHKSYGGAIQIG
+237 TSNHEAYGGAIQIG

-255 LCSYVVNCNFMG
+255 LCSYVVNCSFINNG
-267 NEAIAHDLNNSH
+267 AIGRNLNNSH
-279 GGAGCVRAGITYQNC
+279 GGAGCVRAGIIYQNC
-294 KFINNSADQ
+294 KFINNSAGQ
-303 GGALTYHASGIIEDC
+303 GGALTYHASGSIEDC

-333 TGYMDMDMD
+333 TGYIDGDME
-342 LKVINCNFEQNNAPY
+342 LIVVNCNFEQNNAPY

-368 EIQNSVFNKNTAAVN
+368 EIHKSIFNKNIAAIN

-388 IVAKTVAIGDT
+388 IIAKTVTVDDV
-399 EFNKNT
+399 EFNKNI
-405 AHVNGGAI
+405 ANVNGGAI
-413 YINGNKTVI
+413 YINGDKTTIV
-422 EDSSFMA
+422 DSSFIA
-429 NEAIPDVEKLDDG
+429 NEAIPDAKKLDDG
-442 LGGAIYINS
+442 LGGAIYVNS

-461 NNNVARNG
+461 NNNIARNG

-481 IISDNAMAENQAW
+481 VISDNAMAENQAW

-499 VYAKSIY
+499 ICAKNIY
-506 YGEDC
+506 YGDDC
-511 EVSATLFGGN
+511 EVSATIFGGN

-609 KISATHFEDTYYKY
+609 NVSATHFEDTYYKY

-644 NLIDA
+644 NGIDV

-663 NGPNVGTGIRLKDL
+663 NGPNIGTGIRLKDL
-677 ISDGLIILSCDDEN
+677 ISEGLIILSCDDEN

-720 TGTFINE
+720 TGTFING

-777 RVNNNGPDE
+777 RVTNNGQDE
-786 ATGVVVVCDLLSKD
+786 ATGVVVCDLLSKD

-810 DVKSGLWNIGTLEMG
+810 DVKSGLWNIETLESG

-836 NKTGKITNDANVS
+836 NKTGKIANDASVS
-849 GREYD
+849 GKEYD
-854 WNLSNNYDNKSID
+854 WNLSNNYDNKSIA

-874 AIEKLV
+874 AIKKLV
-880 NDTAP
+880 NDTNP

-966 CNLTNNIINKSIEV
+966 CNLTNNIVNKSIEV
-980 ASSADLFVKK
+980 AQSADLFVKK
-990 YVNNTA
+990 YVNNTS

-1009 SNNGPDIATNVQV
+1009 SNNGPDIATTVQV

-1036 STKGSY
+1036 STKGNY
-1042 DAKSGIWAVDSLA
+1042 DVKSGIWTIDSLA

-1098 NAVKI
+1098 DAVKI

-1152 ISSYLSKG
+1152 IPSYLSKG

-1174 NAGEKLQL
+1174 NVGEKLQL

-1219 VKAAADLSIEKSV
+1219 VKPAADLSIEKSV

-1244 YVIEIINNGPDSAE
+1244 YVIEITNNGPDSAE

-1284 TNNVLTIDSLVD
+1284 TNNVLTIDSLVN

-1307 ANVCGNFENKVAVSS
+1307 ANACGKFENKVAVSS
-1322 DTFDYDKSNNHDGA
+1322 DTFDYDKSNNQDGT

-1366 KSMISKL
+1366 KSMVSKL
-1373 ENLTHLQSL
+1373 ENLTHPQSL

>member
-1 MFKNKQKHF
+1 MFKNKQKYF

-48 ENSQNDV
+48 ENSQNNV

-82 TIHLNGYYSAQNND
+82 TIYLNGYYSAQNND

-130 SNCQISNL
+130 SSCQISNL

-255 LCSYVVNCNFMG
+255 LCSYVVNCNFIG

-429 NEAIPDVEKLDDG
+429 NEAIPDVKKLDDG

-499 VYAKSIY
+499 VYVKSIY

-572 LLTVTHEDGSVA
+572 LLTVTHEDGSVV

-677 ISDGLIILSCDDEN
+677 IPDGLIILSCDDEN

-777 RVNNNGPDE
+777 RVTNNGPDE
-786 ATGVVVVCDLLSKD
+786 ATGVVVCDLLSKD

-1042 DAKSGIWAVDSLA
+1042 DAKSGIWAIDSLA

-1208 LTNNHFEKSVH
+1208 LTNNHFKKSVH
-1219 VKAAADLSIEKSV
+1219 VKPAADLSIEKSV

-1244 YVIEIINNGPDSAE
+1244 YVIEITNNGPDSAE

-1284 TNNVLTIDSLVD
+1284 TNNVLTIDSLAY

-1373 ENLTHLQSL
+1373 GNLTHPQSL
-1382 TSIELP
+1382 TSIGLP

>member
-1 MFKNKQKHF
+1 MFKNKQKYF

-23 SGTAFSADLNE
+23 SGTAFGVDLNE
-34 TSEVPEVSVCKDNL
+34 NLEVLEVSVCKDNL
-48 ENSQNDV
+48 ENSQNDI

-74 IDNVGDGG
+74 IDDIDNGG
-82 TIHLNGYYSAQNND
+82 TIHLNGYYSAQNKD
-96 SVIYVNKNIRIAGGL
+96 SHVYVNKNINIVGGS

-138 KFVNGMDV
+138 KFVNGMSG
-146 HGGAMIILGKNVVVE
+146 HGGAMIVLGKNVVIKD
-161 NSVFENNYANH
+161 SVFENNYADYA
-172 SGGAIY
+172 GAAIY
-178 VLSIFNDSGRYP
+178 VCSIFNDSGKYP

-211 AGAIGVYGNNTQ
+211 AGAIGVYGNNTK
-223 VIGCNFVSNKVKPA
+223 VIGCNFVSNKVKP
-237 TNHKSYGGAIQIG
+237 TSNHEAYGGAIQIG

-255 LCSYVVNCNFMG
+255 LCSYVVNCSFINNG
-267 NEAIAHDLNNSH
+267 AIGRNLNNSH
-279 GGAGCVRAGITYQNC
+279 GGAGCVRAGIIYQNC
-294 KFINNSADQ
+294 KFINNSAGQ
-303 GGALTYHASGIIEDC
+303 GGALTYHASGSIEDC

-333 TGYMDMDMD
+333 TGYIDGDME
-342 LKVINCNFEQNNAPY
+342 LIVVNCNFEQNNAPY

-368 EIQNSVFNKNTAAVN
+368 EIHKSIFNKNIAAIN

-388 IVAKTVAIGDT
+388 IIAKTVTVDDV
-399 EFNKNT
+399 EFNKNI
-405 AHVNGGAI
+405 ANVNGGAI
-413 YINGNKTVI
+413 YINGDKTTIV
-422 EDSSFMA
+422 DSSFIA
-429 NEAIPDVEKLDDG
+429 NEAIPDAKKLDDG
-442 LGGAIYINS
+442 LGGAIYVNS

-499 VYAKSIY
+499 IYAKSIY

-644 NLIDA
+644 NLINA

-677 ISDGLIILSCDDEN
+677 IPDGLIILSCDDEN
-691 YDKKTGIL
+691 YNKKTGIL

-705 IGESKIINIK
+705 MGESKIINIK

-777 RVNNNGPDE
+777 GVTNNGPDE
-786 ATGVVVVCDLLSKD
+786 ATGVVVCDLLSKD

-810 DVKSGLWNIGTLEMG
+810 DVKSGLWNIETLESG

-836 NKTGKITNDANVS
+836 NKTGKIANDASVS
-849 GREYD
+849 GKEYD
-854 WNLSNNYDNKSID
+854 WNLSNNYDNKSIA

-874 AIEKLV
+874 AIKKLV
-880 NDTAP
+880 NDTNP

-966 CNLTNNIINKSIEV
+966 CNLTNNIVNKSIEV
-980 ASSADLFVKK
+980 AQSADLFVKK
-990 YVNNTA
+990 YVNNTS

-1009 SNNGPDIATNVQV
+1009 SNNGPDIATTVQV

-1036 STKGSY
+1036 STKGNY
-1042 DAKSGIWAVDSLA
+1042 DVKSGIWTIDSLA

-1077 VSVNST
+1077 GSVNST

-1208 LTNNHFEKSVH
+1208 LTNNYFEKSVH
-1219 VKAAADLSIEKSV
+1219 VKPAADLSIEKSV

-1244 YVIEIINNGPDSAE
+1244 YVIEITNNGPDSAE

-1284 TNNVLTIDSLVD
+1284 TNNVLTIDSLAY

-1307 ANVCGNFENKVAVSS
+1307 ANACGKFENKVAVSS
-1322 DTFDYDKSNNHDGA
+1322 DTFDYDKSNNQDGT

-1366 KSMISKL
+1366 KSMVSKL
-1373 ENLTHLQSL
+1373 ENLTHPQSL

>member
-23 SGTAFSADLNE
+23 LGTAFSADLNE

-48 ENSQNDV
+48 ENSQNDI

-74 IDNVGDGG
+74 IDDIDNGG
-82 TIHLNGYYSAQNND
+82 TIHLNGYYSAQNKD
-96 SVIYVNKNIRIAGGL
+96 SHVYVNKNINIVGGS

-138 KFVNGMDV
+138 KFVNGMSG
-146 HGGAMIILGKNVVVE
+146 HGGAMIVLGKNVVIKD
-161 NSVFENNYANH
+161 SVFENNYADYA
-172 SGGAIY
+172 GAAIY
-178 VLSIFNDSGRYP
+178 VCSIFNDSGKYP

-211 AGAIGVYGNNTQ
+211 AGAIGVYGNNTK
-223 VIGCNFVSNKVKPA
+223 VIGCNFVSNKVKP
-237 TNHKSYGGAIQIG
+237 TSNHEAYGGAIQIG

-255 LCSYVVNCNFMG
+255 LCSYVVNCSFINNG
-267 NEAIAHDLNNSH
+267 AIGRNLNNSH
-279 GGAGCVRAGITYQNC
+279 GGAGCVRAGIIYQNC
-294 KFINNSADQ
+294 KFINNSAGQ
-303 GGALTYHASGIIEDC
+303 GGALTYHASGSIEDC

-333 TGYMDMDMD
+333 TGYIDGDME
-342 LKVINCNFEQNNAPY
+342 LIVVNCNFEQNNAPY

-368 EIQNSVFNKNTAAVN
+368 EIHKSIFNKNIAAIN

-388 IVAKTVAIGDT
+388 IIAKTVTVDDV
-399 EFNKNT
+399 EFNKNI
-405 AHVNGGAI
+405 ANVNGGAI
-413 YINGNKTVI
+413 YINGDKTTIV
-422 EDSSFMA
+422 DSSFIA
-429 NEAIPDVEKLDDG
+429 NEAIPDAKKLDDG
-442 LGGAIYINS
+442 LGGAIYVNS

-461 NNNVARNG
+461 NNNIARNG

-499 VYAKSIY
+499 IYAKSIY

-609 KISATHFEDTYYKY
+609 KVSATHFEDTYYKY

-644 NLIDA
+644 NLINA

-677 ISDGLIILSCDDEN
+677 IPDGLIILSFDDEKYN
-691 YDKKTGIL
+691 KKTGIL

-705 IGESKIINIK
+705 MGESKIINIK

-753 ADLAVEILVNDTN
+753 ADLAVKILVNDTN

-777 RVNNNGPDE
+777 RVTNNGPDE
-786 ATGVVVVCDLLSKD
+786 ATGVVVCDLLSKD

-810 DVKSGLWNIGTLEMG
+810 DVKSGLWNIETLESG

-836 NKTGKITNDANVS
+836 NKTGKIANDASVS
-849 GREYD
+849 GKEYD
-854 WNLSNNYDNKSID
+854 WNLSNNYDNKFIA

-874 AIEKLV
+874 AIKKLV
-880 NDTAP
+880 NDTNP

-966 CNLTNNIINKSIEV
+966 CNLTNNIVNKSIEV
-980 ASSADLFVKK
+980 AQSADLFVKK
-990 YVNNTA
+990 YVNNTS

-1036 STKGSY
+1036 STKGNY
-1042 DAKSGIWAVDSLA
+1042 DVKSGIWTIDSLA

-1077 VSVNST
+1077 GSVNST

-1219 VKAAADLSIEKSV
+1219 VKPAADLSIEKSV

-1244 YVIEIINNGPDSAE
+1244 YVIEITNNGPDSAE

-1284 TNNVLTIDSLVD
+1284 TNNVLTIDSLAY

-1307 ANVCGNFENKVAVSS
+1307 ANACGKFENKVAVSS
-1322 DTFDYDKSNNHDGA
+1322 DTFDYDKSNNQDGT

-1366 KSMISKL
+1366 KSMVSKL
-1373 ENLTHLQSL
+1373 ENLTHPQSL
-1382 TSIELP
+1382 TTIELP

>member
-1 MFKNKQKHF
+1 
-10 LISVLLMILFLAA
+10 MILFLAA

-34 TSEVPEVSVCKDNL
+34 TSEGPEVSVCKDNL

-368 EIQNSVFNKNTAAVN
+368 EIQNSVFNKNTATVN

-388 IVAKTVAIGDT
+388 IVAKTVAIGGT

-422 EDSSFMA
+422 EDSSFMV
-429 NEAIPDVEKLDDG
+429 NEAIPDVKKLDDG

-499 VYAKSIY
+499 IYAKSIY

-609 KISATHFEDTYYKY
+609 RISATHFEDTYYKY

-644 NLIDA
+644 NLINA
-649 NYGDIVIWTLKITN
+649 NYGDIIIWTLKITN

-677 ISDGLIILSCDDEN
+677 IPDGLIILSCDDEN
-691 YDKKTGIL
+691 YNKKTGIL

-705 IGESKIINIK
+705 MGESKIINIK

-777 RVNNNGPDE
+777 RVTNNGPDE
-786 ATGVVVVCDLLSKD
+786 ATGVVVCDLLSKD

-810 DVKSGLWNIGTLEMG
+810 DVKSGLWNIGTLERG

-836 NKTGKITNDANVS
+836 NKTGKIANDASVS
-849 GREYD
+849 GKEYD
-854 WNLSNNYDNKSID
+854 WNLSNNYDNKSIA

-874 AIEKLV
+874 AIKKLV
-880 NDTAP
+880 NDTNP

-925 NGTWNVGKLLNN
+925 NGTWNVGKLFNN

-966 CNLTNNIINKSIEV
+966 CNLTNNIVNKSIEV
-980 ASSADLFVKK
+980 AQSADLFVKK
-990 YVNNTA
+990 YVNNTS

-1036 STKGSY
+1036 STKGNY
-1042 DAKSGIWAVDSLA
+1042 DVKSGIWTIDSLA

-1174 NAGEKLQL
+1174 NDGEKLQL

-1208 LTNNHFEKSVH
+1208 LTNNHFKKSVH
-1219 VKAAADLSIEKSV
+1219 VKPAADLSIEKSV

-1244 YVIEIINNGPDSAE
+1244 YVIEITNNGPDSAE

-1284 TNNVLTIDSLVD
+1284 TNNVLTIDSLVN

-1307 ANVCGNFENKVAVSS
+1307 ANAWGKFENKVAVSS
-1322 DTFDYDKSNNHDGA
+1322 DTFDYDKSNNQDGT

-1347 IENPVNDTYLLVL
+1347 IEDPVNDTYLLVL

-1366 KSMISKL
+1366 KSMVSKL
-1373 ENLTHLQSL
+1373 ENLTHSQSL

>member
-1 MFKNKQKHF
+1 MFKNKQKYF

-34 TSEVPEVSVCKDNL
+34 NLEVPEVSVCKDNL
-48 ENSQNDV
+48 ENSQNDI

-74 IDNVGDGG
+74 IDDIDNGG
-82 TIHLNGYYSAQNND
+82 TIHLNGYYSAQNKD
-96 SVIYVNKNIRIAGGL
+96 SHVYVNKNINIVGGS

-138 KFVNGMDV
+138 KFVNGMSG
-146 HGGAMIILGKNVVVE
+146 HGGAMIVLGKNVVIKD
-161 NSVFENNYANH
+161 SVFENNYADYA
-172 SGGAIY
+172 GAAIY
-178 VLSIFNDSGRYP
+178 VCSIFNDSGKYP

-211 AGAIGVYGNNTQ
+211 AGAIGVYGNNTK
-223 VIGCNFVSNKVKPA
+223 VIGCNFVSNKVKP
-237 TNHKSYGGAIQIG
+237 TSNHEAYGGAIQIG

-255 LCSYVVNCNFMG
+255 LCSYVVNCSFINNG
-267 NEAIAHDLNNSH
+267 VIGRNLNNSH
-279 GGAGCVRAGITYQNC
+279 GGAGCVRAGIIYQNC
-294 KFINNSADQ
+294 KFINNSAGQ
-303 GGALTYHASGIIEDC
+303 GGALTYHASGSIEDC

-333 TGYMDMDMD
+333 TGYIDGDME
-342 LKVINCNFEQNNAPY
+342 LIVVNCNFEQNNAPY

-368 EIQNSVFNKNTAAVN
+368 EIHKSIFNKNIAAIN

-388 IVAKTVAIGDT
+388 IIAKTVTVDDV
-399 EFNKNT
+399 EFNKNI
-405 AHVNGGAI
+405 ANVNGGAI
-413 YINGNKTVI
+413 YINGDKTTIV
-422 EDSSFMA
+422 DSSFIA
-429 NEAIPDVEKLDDG
+429 NEAIPDAKKLDDG

-499 VYAKSIY
+499 IYAKSIY

-572 LLTVTHEDGSVA
+572 LLTVTHEEGSVA
-584 FNKTLKSDFKGQV
+584 FNKTLKSDFKGYV

-609 KISATHFEDTYYKY
+609 KVSATHFEDTYYKY
-623 IANVTYFSVF
+623 ITNVTYFSVY

-644 NLIDA
+644 NGIDV
-649 NYGDIVIWTLKITN
+649 NYGDVVIWTLKITN
-663 NGPNVGTGIRLKDL
+663 NGPNIGTGIRLKDL
-677 ISDGLIILSCDDEN
+677 ISEGLIILSCDDEN
-691 YDKKTGIL
+691 YNKKTGIL

-705 IGESKIINIK
+705 MGESKIINIK

-777 RVNNNGPDE
+777 RVTNNGPDE
-786 ATGVVVVCDLLSKD
+786 ATGVVVCDLLSKD

-810 DVKSGLWNIGTLEMG
+810 DVKSELWNIGTLERG

-836 NKTGKITNDANVS
+836 NKTGKITNDASVS

-854 WNLSNNYDNKSID
+854 WNLTNNYDNQSID
-867 VDVCADL
+867 VEVCADL

-880 NDTAP
+880 NDTNP

-925 NGTWNVGKLLNN
+925 NGRWNVGKLINN

-966 CNLTNNIINKSIEV
+966 CNLTNNIVNKSIEV
-980 ASSADLFVKK
+980 AQSADLFVKK

-1009 SNNGPDIATNVQV
+1009 SNNGPDIVTNVQV

-1036 STKGSY
+1036 STKGNY
-1042 DAKSGIWAVDSLA
+1042 DVKSGIWTIDSLA

-1092 HDNESV
+1092 YDNKSV
-1098 NAVKI
+1098 DAVKI

-1244 YVIEIINNGPDSAE
+1244 YVIEITNNGPDSAE

-1284 TNNVLTIDSLVD
+1284 ESNVLTIDELANS
-1296 GEKVRLTINAA
+1296 EKARLTINAT
-1307 ANVCGNFENKVAVSS
+1307 ANVCGKFENKVAVSS
-1322 DTFDYDKSNNHDGA
+1322 DTFDYDKSNNQDGT

-1366 KSMISKL
+1366 KSMVSKL
-1373 ENLTHLQSL
+1373 ENLTHPQSL
-1382 TSIELP
+1382 TTIELP

>member
-1 MFKNKQKHF
+1 MFKNKQKYF

-48 ENSQNDV
+48 ENSQNDIV
-55 VGSSEITLNGG
+55 ESSEITLNGG

-82 TIHLNGYYSAQNND
+82 TIYLNGYYSAQNND

-255 LCSYVVNCNFMG
+255 LCSYVVNCNFIG

-429 NEAIPDVEKLDDG
+429 NEAIPDVKKLDDG

-572 LLTVTHEDGSVA
+572 LLTVTHEDGSVV

-677 ISDGLIILSCDDEN
+677 IPDGLIILSCDDEN

-705 IGESKIINIK
+705 SGESKIINIK

-777 RVNNNGPDE
+777 RVTNNGPDE
-786 ATGVVVVCDLLSKD
+786 ATGVVVCDLLSKD

-810 DVKSGLWNIGTLEMG
+810 DVKSGLWNIGTLEVG

-836 NKTGKITNDANVS
+836 NKTGKIANDANVS

-880 NDTAP
+880 NDTVP

-966 CNLTNNIINKSIEV
+966 CNLTNNIVNKSIEV

-1009 SNNGPDIATNVQV
+1009 SNNGPDIATNVRV

-1042 DAKSGIWAVDSLA
+1042 DAKSGIWTIDSLA

-1098 NAVKI
+1098 DTVKI

-1139 VIVNDLLPKSVEY
+1139 VIVNDLLPKAVEY

-1219 VKAAADLSIEKSV
+1219 VKPAADLSIEKSV

-1244 YVIEIINNGPDSAE
+1244 YVIEITNNGPDSAE

-1373 ENLTHLQSL
+1373 ENLTHPQSL

>member
-368 EIQNSVFNKNTAAVN
+368 EIQNSVFNKNTATVN

-388 IVAKTVAIGDT
+388 IVAKTVAIGGT

-422 EDSSFMA
+422 EESSFMA
-429 NEAIPDVEKLDDG
+429 NEAIPDVKKLDDG

-499 VYAKSIY
+499 IYAKSIY

-677 ISDGLIILSCDDEN
+677 IPDGLIILSCDDEN

-777 RVNNNGPDE
+777 RVTNNGPDE
-786 ATGVVVVCDLLSKD
+786 ATGVVVCDLLSKD

-1042 DAKSGIWAVDSLA
+1042 DAKSGIWAIDSLA

-1077 VSVNST
+1077 VSANST

-1219 VKAAADLSIEKSV
+1219 VKPAADLSIEKSV

>member
-368 EIQNSVFNKNTAAVN
+368 EIQNSVFNKNTATVN

-388 IVAKTVAIGDT
+388 IVAKTVAIGGT

-429 NEAIPDVEKLDDG
+429 NKAIPDVKKLDDG

-499 VYAKSIY
+499 IYAKSIY

-644 NLIDA
+644 NLINA

-677 ISDGLIILSCDDEN
+677 IPDGLIILSCDDEN
-691 YDKKTGIL
+691 YNKKIGIL

-705 IGESKIINIK
+705 MGESKIINIK

-777 RVNNNGPDE
+777 RVTNNGPDE
-786 ATGVVVVCDLLSKD
+786 ATGVVVCDLLSKD

-810 DVKSGLWNIGTLEMG
+810 DVKSGLWNIETLESG

-836 NKTGKITNDANVS
+836 NKTGKIANDASVS
-849 GREYD
+849 GKEYD
-854 WNLSNNYDNKSID
+854 WNLSNNYDNKSIA

-874 AIEKLV
+874 VIKKLV
-880 NDTAP
+880 NDTNP

-966 CNLTNNIINKSIEV
+966 CNLTNNIVNKSIEV
-980 ASSADLFVKK
+980 AQSADLFVKK
-990 YVNNTA
+990 YVNNTS

-1036 STKGSY
+1036 STKGNY
-1042 DAKSGIWAVDSLA
+1042 DVKSGIWTIDSLA

-1092 HDNESV
+1092 HDDESV

-1219 VKAAADLSIEKSV
+1219 VKPAADLSIEKSV

-1244 YVIEIINNGPDSAE
+1244 YVIEITNNGPDSAE

-1284 TNNVLTIDSLVD
+1284 TNNVLTIDSLVN

-1307 ANVCGNFENKVAVSS
+1307 ANACGKFENKVAVSS
-1322 DTFDYDKSNNHDGA
+1322 DTFDYDKSNNQDGT

-1373 ENLTHLQSL
+1373 ENLTHPQSL

>member
-368 EIQNSVFNKNTAAVN
+368 EIQNSVFNKNTATVN

-388 IVAKTVAIGDT
+388 IVAKTVAIGGT

-429 NEAIPDVEKLDDG
+429 NEAIPDVKKLDDG

-499 VYAKSIY
+499 IYAKSIY

-644 NLIDA
+644 NLINA

-677 ISDGLIILSCDDEN
+677 IPDGLIILSCDDEN
-691 YDKKTGIL
+691 YNKKTGIL

-705 IGESKIINIK
+705 MGESKIINIK

-777 RVNNNGPDE
+777 RVTNNGPDE
-786 ATGVVVVCDLLSKD
+786 ATGVVVCDLLSKD

-810 DVKSGLWNIGTLEMG
+810 DVKSGLWNIETLESG

-836 NKTGKITNDANVS
+836 NKTGKIANDASVS
-849 GREYD
+849 GKEYD
-854 WNLSNNYDNKSID
+854 WNLSNNYDNKSIA

-880 NDTAP
+880 NDTTP

-966 CNLTNNIINKSIEV
+966 CNLTNNIVNKSIEV

-990 YVNNTA
+990 YVNNTS

-1036 STKGSY
+1036 STKGNY
-1042 DAKSGIWAVDSLA
+1042 DVKSGIWTIDSLA

-1127 IVSNNGPNMATG
+1127 IVSNKGPNMATG

-1208 LTNNHFEKSVH
+1208 LTNNHFKKSVH
-1219 VKAAADLSIEKSV
+1219 VKPAADLSIEKSV

-1244 YVIEIINNGPDSAE
+1244 YVIEITNNGPDSAE

-1284 TNNVLTIDSLVD
+1284 TNNVLTIDSLVN

-1307 ANVCGNFENKVAVSS
+1307 ANVWGKFENKVAVSS
-1322 DTFDYDKSNNHDGA
+1322 DTFDYDKSNNQDGT

-1366 KSMISKL
+1366 KSMVSKL
-1373 ENLTHLQSL
+1373 ENLTHPQSL

>member
-1 MFKNKQKHF
+1 MFKNKQKYF

-48 ENSQNDV
+48 ENSQNDIV
-55 VGSSEITLNGG
+55 ESSEITLNGG

-82 TIHLNGYYSAQNND
+82 TIYLNGYYSAQNND

-161 NSVFENNYANH
+161 NSVFENNCANY

-388 IVAKTVAIGDT
+388 IVAKTVAIGGT

-429 NEAIPDVEKLDDG
+429 NEAIPDVKKLDDG

-499 VYAKSIY
+499 IYAKSIY

-572 LLTVTHEDGSVA
+572 LLTVTHEDGSVV

-705 IGESKIINIK
+705 MGESKIINIK

-777 RVNNNGPDE
+777 RVTNNGPDE
-786 ATGVVVVCDLLSKD
+786 ATGVVVCDLLSKD

-810 DVKSGLWNIGTLEMG
+810 DVKSGLWNIGTLESG

-874 AIEKLV
+874 AIKKLV
-880 NDTAP
+880 NDTNP

-966 CNLTNNIINKSIEV
+966 CNLANNIVNKSIEV
-980 ASSADLFVKK
+980 AQSADLFVKK
-990 YVNNTA
+990 YVNNTS

-1036 STKGSY
+1036 STKGNY
-1042 DAKSGIWAVDSLA
+1042 DVKSGIWTIDSLA

-1127 IVSNNGPNMATG
+1127 IVSNKGPNMATR

-1219 VKAAADLSIEKSV
+1219 VKPAADLSIEKSV

-1244 YVIEIINNGPDSAE
+1244 YVIEITNNGPDSAE

-1284 TNNVLTIDSLVD
+1284 TNNVLTIDSLVN

-1307 ANVCGNFENKVAVSS
+1307 ANACGKFENKVAVSS
-1322 DTFDYDKSNNHDGA
+1322 DTFDYDKSNNQDGT

-1373 ENLTHLQSL
+1373 ENLTHPQSL

>member
-368 EIQNSVFNKNTAAVN
+368 EIQNSVFNKNTATVN

-388 IVAKTVAIGDT
+388 IVAKTVAIGGT

-429 NEAIPDVEKLDDG
+429 NKAIPDVKKLDDG

-499 VYAKSIY
+499 IYAKSIY

-644 NLIDA
+644 NLINA

-677 ISDGLIILSCDDEN
+677 IPDGLIILSCDDEN
-691 YDKKTGIL
+691 YNKKIGIL

-705 IGESKIINIK
+705 MGESKIINIK

-777 RVNNNGPDE
+777 RVTNNGPDE
-786 ATGVVVVCDLLSKD
+786 ATGVVVCDLLSKD

-810 DVKSGLWNIGTLEMG
+810 DVKSGLWNIETLESG

-836 NKTGKITNDANVS
+836 NKTGKIANDASVS
-849 GREYD
+849 GKEYD
-854 WNLSNNYDNKSID
+854 WNLSNNYDNKSIA

-874 AIEKLV
+874 VIKKLV
-880 NDTAP
+880 NDTNP

-966 CNLTNNIINKSIEV
+966 CNLTNNIVNKSIEV
-980 ASSADLFVKK
+980 AQSADLFVKK
-990 YVNNTA
+990 YVNNTS

-1036 STKGSY
+1036 STKGNY
-1042 DAKSGIWAVDSLA
+1042 DVKSGIWTIDSLA

-1219 VKAAADLSIEKSV
+1219 VKPAADLSIEKSV

-1244 YVIEIINNGPDSAE
+1244 YVIEITNNGPDSAE

-1284 TNNVLTIDSLVD
+1284 TNNVLTIDSLVN

-1307 ANVCGNFENKVAVSS
+1307 ANACGKFENKVAVSS
-1322 DTFDYDKSNNHDGA
+1322 DTFDYDKSNNQDGT

-1373 ENLTHLQSL
+1373 ENLTHPQSL

>member
-368 EIQNSVFNKNTAAVN
+368 EIQNSVFNKNTATVN

-388 IVAKTVAIGDT
+388 IVAKTVAIGGT

-429 NEAIPDVEKLDDG
+429 NEAIPDVKKLDDG

-499 VYAKSIY
+499 IYAKSIY

-609 KISATHFEDTYYKY
+609 RISATHFEDTYYKY

-644 NLIDA
+644 NLINA

-677 ISDGLIILSCDDEN
+677 IPDGLIILSCDDEN
-691 YDKKTGIL
+691 YNKKTGIL

-705 IGESKIINIK
+705 MGESKIINIK

-777 RVNNNGPDE
+777 RVTNNGPDE
-786 ATGVVVVCDLLSKD
+786 ATGVVVCDLLSKD

-810 DVKSGLWNIGTLEMG
+810 DVKSGLWNIETLESG

-836 NKTGKITNDANVS
+836 NKTGKIANDDSVS
-849 GREYD
+849 GNEYD
-854 WNLSNNYDNKSID
+854 WNLSNNYDNKSIA

-874 AIEKLV
+874 AIKKLV
-880 NDTAP
+880 NDTNP

-966 CNLTNNIINKSIEV
+966 CNLTNNIVNKSIEV
-980 ASSADLFVKK
+980 AQSADLFVKK
-990 YVNNTA
+990 YVNNTS

-1036 STKGSY
+1036 STKGNY
-1042 DAKSGIWAVDSLA
+1042 DVKSGIWTIDSLA

-1098 NAVKI
+1098 DAVKI

-1127 IVSNNGPNMATG
+1127 IVLNNGLNMATG

-1219 VKAAADLSIEKSV
+1219 VKPAADLSIEKSV

-1307 ANVCGNFENKVAVSS
+1307 ANVCGKFENKVAVSS
-1322 DTFDYDKSNNHDGA
+1322 DTFDYDKSNNQDGT

-1373 ENLTHLQSL
+1373 ENLTHPQSL

>member
-368 EIQNSVFNKNTAAVN
+368 EIQNSVFNKNTATVN

-388 IVAKTVAIGDT
+388 IVAKTVAIGGT

-429 NEAIPDVEKLDDG
+429 NEAIPDVKKLDDG

-499 VYAKSIY
+499 IYAKSIY

-609 KISATHFEDTYYKY
+609 RISATHFEDTYYKY

-644 NLIDA
+644 NLINA

-677 ISDGLIILSCDDEN
+677 IPDGLIILSCDDEN
-691 YDKKTGIL
+691 YNKKTGIL

-705 IGESKIINIK
+705 MGESKIINIK

-777 RVNNNGPDE
+777 RVTNNGPDE
-786 ATGVVVVCDLLSKD
+786 ATGVVVCDLLSKD

-810 DVKSGLWNIGTLEMG
+810 DVKSGLWNIETLESG

-836 NKTGKITNDANVS
+836 NKTGKIANDDSVS
-849 GREYD
+849 GNEYD
-854 WNLSNNYDNKSID
+854 WNLSNNYDNKSIA

-874 AIEKLV
+874 AIKKLV
-880 NDTAP
+880 NDTNP

-966 CNLTNNIINKSIEV
+966 CNLTNNIVNKSIEV
-980 ASSADLFVKK
+980 AQSADLFVKK
-990 YVNNTA
+990 YVNNTS

-1036 STKGSY
+1036 STKGNY
-1042 DAKSGIWAVDSLA
+1042 DVKSGIWTIDSLA

-1098 NAVKI
+1098 DAVKI

-1208 LTNNHFEKSVH
+1208 LTNNHFKKSVH
-1219 VKAAADLSIEKSV
+1219 VKPAADLSIEKSV

-1244 YVIEIINNGPDSAE
+1244 YVIEITNNGPDSAE

-1284 TNNVLTIDSLVD
+1284 TNNVLTIDSLVN

-1307 ANVCGNFENKVAVSS
+1307 ANAWGKFENKVAVSS
-1322 DTFDYDKSNNHDGA
+1322 DTFDYDKSNNQDGT

-1347 IENPVNDTYLLVL
+1347 IEDPVNDTYLLVL

-1366 KSMISKL
+1366 KSMVSKL
-1373 ENLTHLQSL
+1373 ENLTHSQSL

>member
-23 SGTAFSADLNE
+23 LGTAFSADLNE

-48 ENSQNDV
+48 ENSQNDI

-74 IDNVGDGG
+74 IDDIDNGG
-82 TIHLNGYYSAQNND
+82 TIHLNGYYSAQNKD
-96 SVIYVNKNIRIAGGL
+96 SHVYVNKNINIVGGS

-138 KFVNGMDV
+138 KFVNGMSG
-146 HGGAMIILGKNVVVE
+146 HGGAMIVLGKNVVIKD
-161 NSVFENNYANH
+161 SVFENNYADYA
-172 SGGAIY
+172 GAAIY
-178 VLSIFNDSGRYP
+178 VCSIFNDSGKYP

-211 AGAIGVYGNNTQ
+211 AGAIGVYGNNTK
-223 VIGCNFVSNKVKPA
+223 VIGCNFVSNKVKP
-237 TNHKSYGGAIQIG
+237 TSNHEAYGGAIQIG

-255 LCSYVVNCNFMG
+255 LCSYVVNCSFINNG
-267 NEAIAHDLNNSH
+267 AIGRNLNNSH
-279 GGAGCVRAGITYQNC
+279 GGAGCVRAGIIYQNC
-294 KFINNSADQ
+294 KFINNSAGQ
-303 GGALTYHASGIIEDC
+303 GGALTYHASGSIEDC

-333 TGYMDMDMD
+333 TGYIDGDME
-342 LKVINCNFEQNNAPY
+342 LIVVNCNFEQNNAPY

-368 EIQNSVFNKNTAAVN
+368 EIHKSIFNKNIAAIN

-388 IVAKTVAIGDT
+388 IIAKTVTVDDV
-399 EFNKNT
+399 EFNKNI
-405 AHVNGGAI
+405 ANVNGGAI
-413 YINGNKTVI
+413 YINGDKTTIV
-422 EDSSFMA
+422 DSSFIA
-429 NEAIPDVEKLDDG
+429 NEAIPDAKKLDDG
-442 LGGAIYINS
+442 LGGAIYVNS

-461 NNNVARNG
+461 NNNIARNG

-481 IISDNAMAENQAW
+481 VISDNAMAENQAW

-499 VYAKSIY
+499 ICAKNIY
-506 YGEDC
+506 YGDDC
-511 EVSATLFGGN
+511 EVSATIFGGN

-644 NLIDA
+644 NLINA

-677 ISDGLIILSCDDEN
+677 IPDGLIILSCDDEN
-691 YDKKTGIL
+691 YNKKTGIL

-705 IGESKIINIK
+705 MGESKIINIK

-777 RVNNNGPDE
+777 RVTNNGPDE
-786 ATGVVVVCDLLSKD
+786 ATGVVVCDLLSKD

-810 DVKSGLWNIGTLEMG
+810 DVKSGLWNIETLESG

-836 NKTGKITNDANVS
+836 NKTGKIANDASVS
-849 GREYD
+849 GKEYD
-854 WNLSNNYDNKSID
+854 WNLSNNYDNKSIA

-874 AIEKLV
+874 AIKKLV
-880 NDTAP
+880 NDTNP

-966 CNLTNNIINKSIEV
+966 CNLTNNIVNKSIEV
-980 ASSADLFVKK
+980 AQSADLFVKK
-990 YVNNTA
+990 YVNNTS

-1009 SNNGPDIATNVQV
+1009 SNNGPDIATTVQV

-1036 STKGSY
+1036 STKGNY
-1042 DAKSGIWAVDSLA
+1042 DVKSGIWTIDSLA

-1139 VIVNDLLPKSVEY
+1139 VIVDDLLPKSVEY

-1219 VKAAADLSIEKSV
+1219 VKPAADLSIEKSV

-1244 YVIEIINNGPDSAE
+1244 YVIEITNNGPDSAE

-1284 TNNVLTIDSLVD
+1284 TNNVLTIDSLVN

-1307 ANVCGNFENKVAVSS
+1307 ANACGKFENKVAVSS
-1322 DTFDYDKSNNHDGA
+1322 DTFDYDKSNNQDGT

-1347 IENPVNDTYLLVL
+1347 IEDPVNDTYLLVL

-1366 KSMISKL
+1366 KFMVSKL
-1373 ENLTHLQSL
+1373 KNLTHLQSL

>member
-82 TIHLNGYYSAQNND
+82 TIYLNGYYSAQNND
-96 SVIYVNKNIRIAGGL
+96 SVIYVNKNIRVAGGL

-388 IVAKTVAIGDT
+388 IVAKTVAIGGT

-429 NEAIPDVEKLDDG
+429 NEAIPDVKKLDDG

-499 VYAKSIY
+499 IYAKSIY

-644 NLIDA
+644 NLINA

-677 ISDGLIILSCDDEN
+677 IPDGLIILSCDDEN
-691 YDKKTGIL
+691 YNKKTGIL

-705 IGESKIINIK
+705 MGESKIINIK
-715 TLVNK
+715 TLVNN

-753 ADLAVEILVNDTN
+753 ADLAVKILVNDTN

-777 RVNNNGPDE
+777 RVTNNGPDE
-786 ATGVVVVCDLLSKD
+786 ATGVVVCDLLSKD

-810 DVKSGLWNIGTLEMG
+810 DVKSGLWNIETLESG

-836 NKTGKITNDANVS
+836 NKTGKIANDASVS
-849 GREYD
+849 GKEYD
-854 WNLSNNYDNKSID
+854 WNLSNNYDNKSIA

-874 AIEKLV
+874 AIKKLV
-880 NDTAP
+880 NDTNP

-966 CNLTNNIINKSIEV
+966 CNLTNNIVNKSIEV
-980 ASSADLFVKK
+980 AQSADLFVKK
-990 YVNNTA
+990 YVNNTS

-1036 STKGSY
+1036 STKGNY
-1042 DAKSGIWAVDSLA
+1042 DVKSGIWTIDSLA

-1127 IVSNNGPNMATG
+1127 IVSNKGPNMATG
-1139 VIVNDLLPKSVEY
+1139 VTVNDLLPKSVEY

-1219 VKAAADLSIEKSV
+1219 VKPAADLSIEKSV

-1244 YVIEIINNGPDSAE
+1244 YVIEITNNCPDSAE

-1284 TNNVLTIDSLVD
+1284 TNNVLTIDSLVN

-1307 ANVCGNFENKVAVSS
+1307 ANACGKFENKVAVSS
-1322 DTFDYDKSNNHDGA
+1322 DTFDYDKSNNQDGT

-1373 ENLTHLQSL
+1373 ENLTHPQSL

>member
-255 LCSYVVNCNFMG
+255 LCSYVVNCNFMS

-333 TGYMDMDMD
+333 TGYMDMNMD

-388 IVAKTVAIGDT
+388 IVAKTVAIGGT

-429 NEAIPDVEKLDDG
+429 NEAIPDVKKLDDG

-494 VYALP
+494 LYALP
-499 VYAKSIY
+499 IYAKSIY

-644 NLIDA
+644 NLINA

-677 ISDGLIILSCDDEN
+677 IPDGLIILSCDDEN
-691 YDKKTGIL
+691 YNKKTGIL

-705 IGESKIINIK
+705 MGESKIINIK

-777 RVNNNGPDE
+777 RVTNNGPDE
-786 ATGVVVVCDLLSKD
+786 ATGVVVCDLLSKD

-810 DVKSGLWNIGTLEMG
+810 DVKSGLWNIETLESG

-836 NKTGKITNDANVS
+836 NKTGKIANDASVS
-849 GREYD
+849 GKEYD
-854 WNLSNNYDNKSID
+854 WNLSNNYDNKSIA

-874 AIEKLV
+874 AIKKLV
-880 NDTAP
+880 NDTNP

-895 RVTNNGPDTATGVVV
+895 RVTNNGPDTATCVVV

-966 CNLTNNIINKSIEV
+966 CNLTNNIVNKSIEV
-980 ASSADLFVKK
+980 AQSVDLFVKK
-990 YVNNTA
+990 YVNNTS

-1036 STKGSY
+1036 STKGNY
-1042 DAKSGIWAVDSLA
+1042 DVKSGIWTIDSLA

-1127 IVSNNGPNMATG
+1127 IVSNKGPNMATG

-1219 VKAAADLSIEKSV
+1219 VKPAADLSIEKSV

-1244 YVIEIINNGPDSAE
+1244 YVIEITNNGPDSAE

-1284 TNNVLTIDSLVD
+1284 TNNVLTIDSLVN

-1307 ANVCGNFENKVAVSS
+1307 ANVWGKFENKVAVSS
-1322 DTFDYDKSNNHDGA
+1322 DTFDYDKSNNQDGT

-1373 ENLTHLQSL
+1373 ENLTHPQSL

>member
-1 MFKNKQKHF
+1 MFKNKQKYF

-48 ENSQNDV
+48 ENSQNNV
-55 VGSSEITLNGG
+55 VESSEITLNGG

-255 LCSYVVNCNFMG
+255 LCSYVVNCNFIG

-388 IVAKTVAIGDT
+388 IVAKTVAIGGT

-429 NEAIPDVEKLDDG
+429 NEAIPDVKKLDDG

-499 VYAKSIY
+499 IYAKSIY

-644 NLIDA
+644 NLINA

-677 ISDGLIILSCDDEN
+677 IPDGLIILSCDDEN
-691 YDKKTGIL
+691 YNKKTGIL

-705 IGESKIINIK
+705 MGESKIINIK

-753 ADLAVEILVNDTN
+753 ADLAVKILVNDTN

-777 RVNNNGPDE
+777 RVTNNGPDE
-786 ATGVVVVCDLLSKD
+786 ATGVVVCDLLSKD

-810 DVKSGLWNIGTLEMG
+810 DVKSGLWNIETLESG

-836 NKTGKITNDANVS
+836 NKTGKIANDASVS
-849 GREYD
+849 GKEYD
-854 WNLSNNYDNKSID
+854 WNLSNNYDNKSIA

-874 AIEKLV
+874 AIKKLV
-880 NDTAP
+880 NDTNP

-966 CNLTNNIINKSIEV
+966 CNLTNNIVNKSIEV
-980 ASSADLFVKK
+980 AQSADLFVKK
-990 YVNNTA
+990 YVNNTS

-1036 STKGSY
+1036 STKGNY
-1042 DAKSGIWAVDSLA
+1042 DVKSGIWTIDSLA

-1127 IVSNNGPNMATG
+1127 IVSNKGPNMATG

-1174 NAGEKLQL
+1174 NVGEKLQL

-1219 VKAAADLSIEKSV
+1219 VKPAADLSIEKSV

-1244 YVIEIINNGPDSAE
+1244 YVIEITNNGPDSAE

-1284 TNNVLTIDSLVD
+1284 TNNVLTIDSLVN

-1307 ANVCGNFENKVAVSS
+1307 ANACGKFENKVVVSS
-1322 DTFDYDKSNNHDGA
+1322 DTFDYDKSNNQDGT

-1373 ENLTHLQSL
+1373 ENLTHPQSL

>member
-1 MFKNKQKHF
+1 MFKNKQKYF

-23 SGTAFSADLNE
+23 SGTAFGVDLNE
-34 TSEVPEVSVCKDNL
+34 NLEVLEVSVCKDNL
-48 ENSQNDV
+48 ENSQNDI

-74 IDNVGDGG
+74 IDDIDNGG
-82 TIHLNGYYSAQNND
+82 TIHLNGYYSAQNKD
-96 SVIYVNKNIRIAGGL
+96 SHVYVNKNINIVGGS

-138 KFVNGMDV
+138 KFVNGMSG
-146 HGGAMIILGKNVVVE
+146 HGGAMIVLGKNVVIKD
-161 NSVFENNYANH
+161 SVFENNYADYA
-172 SGGAIY
+172 GAAIY
-178 VLSIFNDSGRYP
+178 VCSIFNDSGKYP

-211 AGAIGVYGNNTQ
+211 AGAIGVYGNNTK
-223 VIGCNFVSNKVKPA
+223 VIGCNFVSNKVKP
-237 TNHKSYGGAIQIG
+237 TSNHEAYGGAIQIG

-255 LCSYVVNCNFMG
+255 LCSYIVNCSFINNG
-267 NEAIAHDLNNSH
+267 AIGRNLNNSH
-279 GGAGCVRAGITYQNC
+279 GGAGCVRAGIIYQNC
-294 KFINNSADQ
+294 KFINNSAGQ
-303 GGALTYHASGIIEDC
+303 GGALTYHASGSIEDC

-333 TGYMDMDMD
+333 TGYIDGDME
-342 LKVINCNFEQNNAPY
+342 LIVVNCNFEQNNAPY

-368 EIQNSVFNKNTAAVN
+368 EIHKSIFNKNIAAIN

-388 IVAKTVAIGDT
+388 IIAKTVTVDDV
-399 EFNKNT
+399 EFNKNI
-405 AHVNGGAI
+405 ANVNGGAI
-413 YINGNKTVI
+413 YINGDKTTIV
-422 EDSSFMA
+422 DSSFIA
-429 NEAIPDVEKLDDG
+429 NEAIPDAKKLDDG

-481 IISDNAMAENQAW
+481 IISGNAMAENQAW

-499 VYAKSIY
+499 IYAKSIY

-609 KISATHFEDTYYKY
+609 KVSATHFEDTYYKY

-644 NLIDA
+644 NGIDV

-663 NGPNVGTGIRLKDL
+663 NGPNIGTGIRLKDL
-677 ISDGLIILSCDDEN
+677 ISEGLIILSCDDEN

-727 ASVSGNEYDWD
+727 ASVSGNEYDWN

-777 RVNNNGPDE
+777 RVTNNGPDE
-786 ATGVVVVCDLLSKD
+786 ATGVVVCDLLSKD

-810 DVKSGLWNIGTLEMG
+810 DVKSGLWNIETLESG

-836 NKTGKITNDANVS
+836 NKTGKIANDASVS
-849 GREYD
+849 GKEYD
-854 WNLSNNYDNKSID
+854 WNLSNNYDNKSIA

-874 AIEKLV
+874 AIKKLV
-880 NDTAP
+880 NDTNP

-966 CNLTNNIINKSIEV
+966 CNLTNNIVNKSIEV
-980 ASSADLFVKK
+980 AQSADLFVKK
-990 YVNNTA
+990 YVNNTSQ
-996 PDFGEIIKWSVVV
+996 DFGEIIKWSVVV
-1009 SNNGPDIATNVQV
+1009 SNNGPDIATTVQV

-1036 STKGSY
+1036 STKGNY
-1042 DAKSGIWAVDSLA
+1042 DVKSGIWTIDSLA

-1139 VIVNDLLPKSVEY
+1139 VIVDDLLPKSVEY

-1219 VKAAADLSIEKSV
+1219 VKPAADLSIEKSV

-1244 YVIEIINNGPDSAE
+1244 YVIEITNNGPDSAE

-1284 TNNVLTIDSLVD
+1284 TNNVLTIDSLAY

-1307 ANVCGNFENKVAVSS
+1307 ANACGKFENKVAVSS
-1322 DTFDYDKSNNHDGA
+1322 DTFDYDKSNNQDGT

-1366 KSMISKL
+1366 KSMVSKL
-1373 ENLTHLQSL
+1373 ENLTHPQSL
-1382 TSIELP
+1382 TTIELP

>member
-1 MFKNKQKHF
+1 MFKNKQKYF

-23 SGTAFSADLNE
+23 SGTAFGVDLNE
-34 TSEVPEVSVCKDNL
+34 NLEVLEVSVCKDNL
-48 ENSQNDV
+48 ENSQNDI

-74 IDNVGDGG
+74 IDDIDNGG
-82 TIHLNGYYSAQNND
+82 TIHLNGYYSAQNKD
-96 SVIYVNKNIRIAGGL
+96 SHVYVNKNINIVGGS

-138 KFVNGMDV
+138 KFVNGMSG
-146 HGGAMIILGKNVVVE
+146 HGGAMIVLGKNVVIKD
-161 NSVFENNYANH
+161 SVFENNYADYA
-172 SGGAIY
+172 GAAIY
-178 VLSIFNDSGRYP
+178 VCSIFNDSGKYP

-211 AGAIGVYGNNTQ
+211 AGAIGVYGNNTK
-223 VIGCNFVSNKVKPA
+223 VIGCNFVSNKVKP
-237 TNHKSYGGAIQIG
+237 TSNHEAYGGAIQIG

-255 LCSYVVNCNFMG
+255 LCSYVVNCSFINNG
-267 NEAIAHDLNNSH
+267 AIGRNLNNSH
-279 GGAGCVRAGITYQNC
+279 GGAGCVRAGIIYQNC
-294 KFINNSADQ
+294 KFINNSAGQ
-303 GGALTYHASGIIEDC
+303 GGALTYHASGSIEDC

-333 TGYMDMDMD
+333 TGYIDGDME
-342 LKVINCNFEQNNAPY
+342 LIVVNCNFEQNNAPY

-368 EIQNSVFNKNTAAVN
+368 EIHKSIFNKNIAAIN

-388 IVAKTVAIGDT
+388 IIAKTVTVDDV
-399 EFNKNT
+399 EFNKNI
-405 AHVNGGAI
+405 ANVNGGAI
-413 YINGNKTVI
+413 YINGDKTTIV
-422 EDSSFMA
+422 DSSFIA
-429 NEAIPDVEKLDDG
+429 NEAIPDAKKLDDG

-499 VYAKSIY
+499 IYAKSIY

-609 KISATHFEDTYYKY
+609 KVSATHFEDTYYKY

-644 NLIDA
+644 NGIDV

-663 NGPNVGTGIRLKDL
+663 NGPNIGTGIRLKDL
-677 ISDGLIILSCDDEN
+677 ISEGLIILSCDDEN

-777 RVNNNGPDE
+777 RVTNNGPDE
-786 ATGVVVVCDLLSKD
+786 ATGVVVCDLLSKD
-800 LIYLSSTGNY
+800 LIYLSSTENY
-810 DVKSGLWNIGTLEMG
+810 DVKSGLWNIETLESG

-836 NKTGKITNDANVS
+836 NKTGKIANDASVS
-849 GREYD
+849 GKEYD
-854 WNLSNNYDNKSID
+854 WNLSNNYDNKFIA

-874 AIEKLV
+874 AIKKLV
-880 NDTAP
+880 NDTNP

-966 CNLTNNIINKSIEV
+966 CNLTNNIVNKSIEV
-980 ASSADLFVKK
+980 AQSADLFVKK

-1022 NDLLDDGL
+1022 NDLLDGGL

-1036 STKGSY
+1036 STKGNY
-1042 DAKSGIWAVDSLA
+1042 DVKSGIWTIDSLA

-1160 FYNPVNGIWDVGNL
+1160 FYNLVNGIWDVGNL

-1244 YVIEIINNGPDSAE
+1244 YVIEITNNGPDSAE

-1275 ESTKGNFNN
+1275 ETTKGNFNN
-1284 TNNVLTIDSLVD
+1284 TNNVLTIDSLAY

-1307 ANVCGNFENKVAVSS
+1307 ANACGKFENKVAVSS
-1322 DTFDYDKSNNHDGA
+1322 DTFDYDKSNNQNGT

-1366 KSMISKL
+1366 KSMVSKL
-1373 ENLTHLQSL
+1373 ENLTHPQSL
-1382 TSIELP
+1382 TTIELP